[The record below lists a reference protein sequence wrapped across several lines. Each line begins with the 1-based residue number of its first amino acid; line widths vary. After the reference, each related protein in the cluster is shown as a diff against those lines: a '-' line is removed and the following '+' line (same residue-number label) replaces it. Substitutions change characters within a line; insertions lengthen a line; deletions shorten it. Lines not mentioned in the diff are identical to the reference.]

1 MRTKIGT
8 RLLSL
13 FLTAICVIGL
23 IPTSAFAASSENMPS
38 EITLKKSDYF
48 LDTDG
53 SKTYNSPS
61 FDKPLYLHI
70 INMNVGGKTKVGF
83 CAEHGKQLGNTL
95 IGKKWGN
102 PEPVTNSFI
111 KMMIGYYYC
120 MTDAKYMTDAYKAKF
135 GSQLWTDQ
143 NMIRYHNAWIQA
155 LCWRALGQGAAI
167 PSDAEGQRVAIAK
180 ELMYIANAKNGT
192 SYSDIYTD
200 KYGTTTFY
208 EKGCKVIDNPDCWPD
223 VDVTLYHYI
232 GGNATSPDGKKHYT
246 NDNTQAIMVATPRGE
261 PTIDDY
267 QIVVKKVDSSNPT
280 KGLPGAT
287 FSLTM
292 VGSDDPSF
300 PMTGVT
306 GQDGTYT
313 FKPLKAGT
321 YQVTETEAPE
331 GYQIDNPGPYTVT
344 LPMNGQKTVTVTA
357 TDTPIT
363 TSSGSIR
370 KVDKDI
376 PTMGLAG
383 ATIRITGI
391 DNNFKYE
398 GQTVAGGALTD
409 VPWDTMPVGSYI
421 AEEIG
426 APEGYILP
434 SPHEKKEFY
443 WDKKSDVTLVFE
455 NDSKVKVQLLKKD
468 ESNNPLPGCLFT
480 VIKNG
485 QTLFSAVTDAAG
497 TITVPNVTEGTYWFV
512 EKDAPEG
519 YVVNSEPVTAY
530 VSAADIQGNK
540 TVTVEAT
547 NHRKPGLEI
556 VKIDS
561 VTKEPVAN
569 CTFDIRSIDGTYHE
583 TLTTDG
589 AGRIFLENM
598 TPGSYEVKET
608 AVPKG
613 YNLNPEKQTV
623 ELTAGGTFTLTFE
636 NVPKTDFT
644 LFKHDSNNHPIA
656 GVTFEISKKGG
667 QSLGHFTTDGQGKL
681 TVPNLEPGIYVAV
694 ETDCPDDYI
703 LDKTPHEF
711 QVNAG
716 KTEVGI
722 DVVNLKK
729 PEITVKKVDSIVGG
743 GVEGA
748 KFEIFYAGTGGTGS
762 PAGTY
767 ESLGTKY
774 TDANGII
781 HLDHLKEGWYRF
793 TEVEAPEGYQLDE
806 PSTQEIYLK
815 GDDNAELTFKDT
827 PLSAIIVMKKDG
839 VNGKALPGATFQLR
853 YLDGTSGTGGTV
865 IGEKVTD
872 QNGVCSWT
880 GLKAGTYIVE
890 EVKPA
895 PGYNIVEGP
904 KTVYISGKAQDVI
917 TVSFDNSPDGT
928 LLIKKVDAK
937 NPTKVLAGAKFR
949 VQYTNGTLLGND
961 NGIFT
966 TDENGQITIAGLEP
980 EKTIIVTEVEAPAG
994 YIIDGQAQT
1003 IDIKSGKVVSITFK
1017 NAPKGELVIEKTDAA
1032 TGKLLPGAEF
1042 IIRKSDGTEV
1052 GADGNIH
1059 NNLTIESGT
1068 LSSDSHFVTG
1078 GDGRI
1083 IIKGLTPGNY
1093 TITEVKAPDGYLIGK
1108 NASRTIQIT
1117 AGDTQTITFANPST
1131 CSLLIKKVCSI
1142 NTDKMLEGAVFDVR
1156 YADGSVVGDSNGVY
1170 ETGADGTILITG
1182 LEANKAIIVTE
1193 TKAPNGF
1200 AIDTKP
1206 QTVTTIAGKVV
1217 QLTFANAPYGK
1228 LVIEKRDAETNNLL
1242 PGAEFRV
1249 TTAAGCE
1256 VGQNGVIGDTTLTS
1270 NGIFRT
1276 DADGKITISNLRPGN
1291 YIITE
1296 IKAPDGY
1303 LIDDPTRNVT
1313 VTAGDTQ
1320 TIVFKNHSTCS
1331 LLIKK
1336 VCTENPDKMLE
1347 GAVFDV
1353 RYADGTVVGDS
1364 NGVFTTGAD
1373 GTILITGL
1381 EANKAIVVTET
1392 KAPDGFAIDT
1402 TPQTITT
1409 QAGKVVQ
1416 LTFANAPYGK
1426 IIIEKRDSKTNEL
1439 LPGAEFRVTTA
1450 AGCEVGQ
1457 NGVIGDTNLTSN
1469 GIFTT
1474 GADGKITITNVRP
1487 GSYVITEIKAP
1498 DGYLIDD
1505 PTRTITVTSGDT
1517 QTIVF
1522 KDTKPGG
1529 LIIEKRDSV
1538 TKEPLAGATFKVTT
1552 SDGRFVAQDGGATS
1566 TNGLYTTDANGQI
1579 HIVDLDPDTYVVT
1592 EVTAPDG
1599 YLMDAPS
1606 QTVKIE
1612 KNDTQT
1618 LTFYDTP
1625 LGGLTI
1631 VKVDSESGKR
1641 LEGAK
1646 IEVAKL
1652 NGEIVGTYVTD
1663 KLGVIQL
1670 PDLDDGWYQLTEIKA
1685 PKGYLLD
1692 STPQKVEVKK
1702 GETKTFEFENTASAS
1717 MLIHKI
1723 DSVTKKGIQG
1733 VKFVVYDSSMT
1744 PIGEYESD
1752 DQGYVHLNKT
1762 LEDGKY
1768 YVREIVA
1775 AEGYILDNKVKSFT
1789 VLAGDT
1795 AMIEWENT
1803 SELGQIQVIKTSEGY
1818 SSVNGLPAGTPL
1830 SGAIFAVYDKQN
1842 NVVDKFQTNE
1852 NGIGSSKKLPLGI
1865 YTVKEVQAPAN
1876 YGLNPTVFTAD
1887 IEFAGQVVK
1896 LNVTDP
1902 VITAGVSI
1910 KKTGYAQTMNNNVM
1924 RWTVS
1929 GVRNDSTTS
1938 LQSFYW
1944 RDTLPTDAVRLTRLV
1959 TGTYSTTQTYKVTFT
1974 TNLNSQWRT
1983 AYDNLSTAKNY
1994 TLDMS
1999 SAALGLASNEYVT
2012 QFMLSFGIVPAG
2024 FHQLTNATVDAQT
2037 LYALTNGYKFTN
2049 KADVGGLLGG
2059 NWVQSIARWTTSVYS
2074 HYVPAKPAAPKSP
2087 KLPRTG
2093 Y

>member
-23 IPTSAFAASSENMPS
+23 IPTSAFAASSESMPS

-70 INMNVGGKTKVGF
+70 INMNVGGETKVGF

-120 MTDAKYMTDAYKAKF
+120 MTDAKYQTDAYKEKWGGA
-135 GSQLWTDQ
+135 LWTDQ

-167 PSDAEGQRVAIAK
+167 PSDAEGQKVAIAK

-208 EKGCKVIDNPDCWPD
+208 QKGEKVLDNTDCWPD

-246 NDNTQAIMVATPRGE
+246 NDNTQAIMVATPKE
-261 PTIDDY
+261 PTSEKY

-280 KGLPGAT
+280 KGLAGAE
-287 FSLTM
+287 FSLEM
-292 VGSDDPSF
+292 VGSDDPKF

-306 GQDGTYT
+306 GQNGTLT
-313 FKPLKAGT
+313 FTNLKAGT
-321 YQVTETEAPE
+321 YQVTETKAPE
-331 GYQIDNPGPYTVT
+331 DYQIDNPGPYTVT
-344 LPMNGQKTVTVTA
+344 LPTNGQKTVTVTA

-363 TSSGSIR
+363 IASGSIR

-409 VPWDTMPVGSYI
+409 VPWDTMPVGSYV

-443 WDKKSDVTLVFE
+443 WDKKNEVKLVFE

-716 KTEVGI
+716 VTNVGI

-853 YLDGTSGTGGTV
+853 YLGGTSGTGGTV

-937 NPTKVLAGAKFR
+937 HPTKVLAGAKFR

-980 EKTIIVTEVEAPAG
+980 EKTIIVTEIEAPAG

-1059 NNLTIESGT
+1059 NDLTIESGT

-1083 IIKGLTPGNY
+1083 IIKGLTPGHY

-1117 AGDTQTITFANPST
+1117 AGDTQTITFANP
-1131 CSLLIKKVCSI
+1131 
-1142 NTDKMLEGAVFDVR
+1142 
-1156 YADGSVVGDSNGVY
+1156 
-1170 ETGADGTILITG
+1170 
-1182 LEANKAIIVTE
+1182 
-1193 TKAPNGF
+1193 
-1200 AIDTKP
+1200 
-1206 QTVTTIAGKVV
+1206 
-1217 QLTFANAPYGK
+1217 
-1228 LVIEKRDAETNNLL
+1228 
-1242 PGAEFRV
+1242 
-1249 TTAAGCE
+1249 
-1256 VGQNGVIGDTTLTS
+1256 
-1270 NGIFRT
+1270 
-1276 DADGKITISNLRPGN
+1276 
-1291 YIITE
+1291 
-1296 IKAPDGY
+1296 
-1303 LIDDPTRNVT
+1303 
-1313 VTAGDTQ
+1313 
-1320 TIVFKNHSTCS
+1320 STCS

-1487 GSYVITEIKAP
+1487 GNYIITEIKAP

-1646 IEVAKL
+1646 IEVAKM

-1723 DSVTKKGIQG
+1723 DSVTRKGIQG

-2059 NWVQSIARWTTSVYS
+2059 NWVQSIARWTTSIYS

>member
-23 IPTSAFAASSENMPS
+23 IPTSAFAAPSGSMPS
-38 EITLKKSDYF
+38 EITLQKSDYF

-61 FDKPLYLHI
+61 FGEPLYLHI
-70 INMNVGGKTKVGF
+70 INMNVGGETKIGF

-95 IGKKWGN
+95 IGKKWAN

-120 MTDAKYMTDAYKAKF
+120 MTDAKYQTDAYKEKW
-135 GSQLWTDQ
+135 GGELWTDQ
-143 NMIRYHNAWIQA
+143 NLIRYHNAWIQA

-167 PSDAEGQRVAIAK
+167 PSDAEGQKVAIAK

-208 EKGCKVIDNPDCWPD
+208 QKGEKVLDNTDCWPD

-246 NDNTQAIMVATPRGE
+246 NDNTQAIMVATPKP
-261 PTIDDY
+261 PTAEDY

-280 KGLPGAT
+280 KGLAGAA
-287 FSLTM
+287 FSLEM
-292 VGSDDPSF
+292 VGSDDPMF

-313 FKPLKAGT
+313 FKKLKAGT
-321 YQVTETEAPE
+321 YQVTETKAPD

-344 LPMNGQKTVTVTA
+344 LPTNGQKTVTVTA
-357 TDTPIT
+357 LDTPIT
-363 TSSGSIR
+363 LASGSIR
-370 KVDKDI
+370 KVDKDR

-391 DNNFKYE
+391 DNNFTYE
-398 GQTVAGGALTD
+398 GQTVEGGALTD
-409 VPWDTMPVGSYI
+409 VPWDTMPVGSYV

-443 WDKKSDVTLVFE
+443 WDKKNEVKLVFE

-561 VTKEPVAN
+561 VTKKPVAN

-716 KTEVGI
+716 VTNVGI

-793 TEVEAPEGYQLDE
+793 TEVEAPAGYQLDE

-853 YLDGTSGTGGTV
+853 YLGGTSGTGGTV

-880 GLKAGTYIVE
+880 SLKAGTYIVE

-980 EKTIIVTEVEAPAG
+980 KKTIIVTEIEAPAG

-1059 NNLTIESGT
+1059 NDLTIESGT

-1117 AGDTQTITFANPST
+1117 AGDTQTITFANP
-1131 CSLLIKKVCSI
+1131 
-1142 NTDKMLEGAVFDVR
+1142 
-1156 YADGSVVGDSNGVY
+1156 
-1170 ETGADGTILITG
+1170 
-1182 LEANKAIIVTE
+1182 
-1193 TKAPNGF
+1193 
-1200 AIDTKP
+1200 
-1206 QTVTTIAGKVV
+1206 
-1217 QLTFANAPYGK
+1217 
-1228 LVIEKRDAETNNLL
+1228 
-1242 PGAEFRV
+1242 
-1249 TTAAGCE
+1249 
-1256 VGQNGVIGDTTLTS
+1256 
-1270 NGIFRT
+1270 
-1276 DADGKITISNLRPGN
+1276 
-1291 YIITE
+1291 
-1296 IKAPDGY
+1296 
-1303 LIDDPTRNVT
+1303 
-1313 VTAGDTQ
+1313 
-1320 TIVFKNHSTCS
+1320 STCS

-1474 GADGKITITNVRP
+1474 GADGKTTITNVRP
-1487 GSYVITEIKAP
+1487 GSYIITEIKAP

-1646 IEVAKL
+1646 IEVAKM

-1723 DSVTKKGIQG
+1723 DSVTRKGIQG

-1789 VLAGDT
+1789 VMAGDT

>member
-23 IPTSAFAASSENMPS
+23 IPTSAFAASSESMPS

-70 INMNVGGKTKVGF
+70 INMNVGGETKVGF

-120 MTDAKYMTDAYKAKF
+120 MTDAKYQTDAYKEKWGGA
-135 GSQLWTDQ
+135 LWTDQ

-167 PSDAEGQRVAIAK
+167 PSDAEGQKVAIAK

-208 EKGCKVIDNPDCWPD
+208 QKGEKVLDNTDCWPD

-246 NDNTQAIMVATPRGE
+246 NDNTQAIMVATPKE
-261 PTIDDY
+261 PTSEKY

-280 KGLPGAT
+280 KGLAGAE
-287 FSLTM
+287 FSLEM
-292 VGSDDPSF
+292 VGSDDPKF

-306 GQDGTYT
+306 GQNGTLT
-313 FKPLKAGT
+313 FTNLKAGT
-321 YQVTETEAPE
+321 YQVTETKAPE
-331 GYQIDNPGPYTVT
+331 DYQIDNPGPYTVT
-344 LPMNGQKTVTVTA
+344 LPTNGQKTVTVTA

-363 TSSGSIR
+363 IASGSIR
-370 KVDKDI
+370 KVDKDR

-409 VPWDTMPVGSYI
+409 VPWDTMPVGSYV

-443 WDKKSDVTLVFE
+443 WDKKNEVKLVFE

-583 TLTTDG
+583 ILTTDG

-716 KTEVGI
+716 VTNVGI

-793 TEVEAPEGYQLDE
+793 TEVEAPAGYQLDE

-853 YLDGTSGTGGTV
+853 YLGGTSGTGGTV

-937 NPTKVLAGAKFR
+937 HPTKVLAGAKFR

-980 EKTIIVTEVEAPAG
+980 EKTIIVTEIEAPAG

-1059 NNLTIESGT
+1059 NDLTIESGT

-1117 AGDTQTITFANPST
+1117 AGDTQTITFANP
-1131 CSLLIKKVCSI
+1131 
-1142 NTDKMLEGAVFDVR
+1142 
-1156 YADGSVVGDSNGVY
+1156 
-1170 ETGADGTILITG
+1170 
-1182 LEANKAIIVTE
+1182 
-1193 TKAPNGF
+1193 
-1200 AIDTKP
+1200 
-1206 QTVTTIAGKVV
+1206 
-1217 QLTFANAPYGK
+1217 
-1228 LVIEKRDAETNNLL
+1228 
-1242 PGAEFRV
+1242 
-1249 TTAAGCE
+1249 
-1256 VGQNGVIGDTTLTS
+1256 
-1270 NGIFRT
+1270 
-1276 DADGKITISNLRPGN
+1276 
-1291 YIITE
+1291 
-1296 IKAPDGY
+1296 
-1303 LIDDPTRNVT
+1303 
-1313 VTAGDTQ
+1313 
-1320 TIVFKNHSTCS
+1320 STCS

-1457 NGVIGDTNLTSN
+1457 NGVIGDTKLTSN

-1487 GSYVITEIKAP
+1487 GSYIITEIKAP

-1538 TKEPLAGATFKVTT
+1538 TKVPLAGATFKVTT

-1723 DSVTKKGIQG
+1723 DSVTRKGIQG

-1865 YTVKEVQAPAN
+1865 YAVKEVQAPAN

>member
-1 MRTKIGT
+1 MRQKIGT

-23 IPTSAFAASSENMPS
+23 IPTSAFAAPSGSMPS
-38 EITLKKSDYF
+38 EITLQKSDYF

-61 FDKPLYLHI
+61 FGEPLYLHI
-70 INMNVGGKTKVGF
+70 INMNVGGKTKIGF

-120 MTDAKYMTDAYKAKF
+120 MTDAKYQTDAYKEKW
-135 GSQLWTDQ
+135 GGELWTDQ
-143 NMIRYHNAWIQA
+143 NLIRYHNAWIQA

-167 PSDAEGQRVAIAK
+167 PSDAEGQKVAIAK

-208 EKGCKVIDNPDCWPD
+208 QKGEKVLDNTDCWPD

-246 NDNTQAIMVATPRGE
+246 NDNTQAIMVATPSI
-261 PTIDDY
+261 PTAESY

-280 KGLPGAT
+280 KGLSGAT

-292 VGSDDPSF
+292 VGSTKTL
-300 PMTGVT
+300 TGVT

-313 FKPLKAGT
+313 FKNLKAGT
-321 YQVTETEAPE
+321 YQVTETKAPD

-344 LPMNGQKTVTVTA
+344 LPTNGQKTVTVTA
-357 TDTPIT
+357 LDTPIT
-363 TSSGSIR
+363 LASGSIR
-370 KVDKDI
+370 KVDKDR

-391 DNNFKYE
+391 DNNFIYE
-398 GQTVAGGALTD
+398 GQTVEGGALTD
-409 VPWDTMPVGSYI
+409 VPWDTMPVGSYV

-443 WDKKSDVTLVFE
+443 WDKKNEVKLVFE

-583 TLTTDG
+583 ALTTDG

-716 KTEVGI
+716 VTNVGI

-793 TEVEAPEGYQLDE
+793 TEVEAPAGYQLDE

-853 YLDGTSGTGGTV
+853 YLGGTSGTGGTA

-980 EKTIIVTEVEAPAG
+980 KKTIIVTEIEAPAG

-1059 NNLTIESGT
+1059 NDLTIESGT

-1117 AGDTQTITFANPST
+1117 AGDTQTITFANP
-1131 CSLLIKKVCSI
+1131 
-1142 NTDKMLEGAVFDVR
+1142 
-1156 YADGSVVGDSNGVY
+1156 
-1170 ETGADGTILITG
+1170 
-1182 LEANKAIIVTE
+1182 
-1193 TKAPNGF
+1193 
-1200 AIDTKP
+1200 
-1206 QTVTTIAGKVV
+1206 
-1217 QLTFANAPYGK
+1217 
-1228 LVIEKRDAETNNLL
+1228 
-1242 PGAEFRV
+1242 
-1249 TTAAGCE
+1249 
-1256 VGQNGVIGDTTLTS
+1256 
-1270 NGIFRT
+1270 
-1276 DADGKITISNLRPGN
+1276 
-1291 YIITE
+1291 
-1296 IKAPDGY
+1296 
-1303 LIDDPTRNVT
+1303 
-1313 VTAGDTQ
+1313 
-1320 TIVFKNHSTCS
+1320 STCS

-1487 GSYVITEIKAP
+1487 GNYIITEIKAP

-1646 IEVAKL
+1646 IEVAKM

-1723 DSVTKKGIQG
+1723 DSVTRKGIQG

>member
-23 IPTSAFAASSENMPS
+23 IPTSAFAAPSGSMPS
-38 EITLKKSDYF
+38 EITLQKSDYF
-48 LDTDG
+48 LDTAG

-61 FDKPLYLHI
+61 FGEPLYLHI

-120 MTDAKYMTDAYKAKF
+120 MTDAKYQTDAYKEKW
-135 GSQLWTDQ
+135 GGELWTDQ
-143 NMIRYHNAWIQA
+143 NLIRYHNAWIQA

-167 PSDAEGQRVAIAK
+167 PSDAEGQKVAIAK

-208 EKGCKVIDNPDCWPD
+208 QKGEKVLDNTDCWPD

-246 NDNTQAIMVATPRGE
+246 NENTQAIMVATPKE
-261 PTIDDY
+261 PTSEEY

-280 KGLPGAT
+280 KGLAGAE
-287 FSLTM
+287 FSLEM
-292 VGSDDPSF
+292 VGSDDPKF

-306 GQDGTYT
+306 GQNGTYT
-313 FKPLKAGT
+313 FRGLKAGT
-321 YQVTETEAPE
+321 YQVTETKAPE
-331 GYQIDNPGPYTVT
+331 DYQIDNPGPYTVT
-344 LPMNGQKTVTVTA
+344 LPTNGQKTVTVTA
-357 TDTPIT
+357 LDTPIT
-363 TSSGSIR
+363 LASGSIR
-370 KVDKDI
+370 KVDKDR

-391 DNNFKYE
+391 DNNFTYE
-398 GQTVAGGALTD
+398 GQTVEGGALTD
-409 VPWDTMPVGSYI
+409 VPWDTMPVGSYV

-443 WDKKSDVTLVFE
+443 WDKKNEVKLVFE

-716 KTEVGI
+716 VTNVGI

-793 TEVEAPEGYQLDE
+793 TEVEAPAGYQLDE

-853 YLDGTSGTGGTV
+853 YLGGTSGTGGTV

-880 GLKAGTYIVE
+880 SLKAGTYIVE

-937 NPTKVLAGAKFR
+937 HPTKVLAGAKFR

-980 EKTIIVTEVEAPAG
+980 EKTIIVTEIEAPAG

-1059 NNLTIESGT
+1059 NDLTIESGT

-1117 AGDTQTITFANPST
+1117 AGDTQTITFANP
-1131 CSLLIKKVCSI
+1131 
-1142 NTDKMLEGAVFDVR
+1142 
-1156 YADGSVVGDSNGVY
+1156 
-1170 ETGADGTILITG
+1170 
-1182 LEANKAIIVTE
+1182 
-1193 TKAPNGF
+1193 
-1200 AIDTKP
+1200 
-1206 QTVTTIAGKVV
+1206 
-1217 QLTFANAPYGK
+1217 
-1228 LVIEKRDAETNNLL
+1228 
-1242 PGAEFRV
+1242 
-1249 TTAAGCE
+1249 
-1256 VGQNGVIGDTTLTS
+1256 
-1270 NGIFRT
+1270 
-1276 DADGKITISNLRPGN
+1276 
-1291 YIITE
+1291 
-1296 IKAPDGY
+1296 
-1303 LIDDPTRNVT
+1303 
-1313 VTAGDTQ
+1313 
-1320 TIVFKNHSTCS
+1320 STCS

-1487 GSYVITEIKAP
+1487 GNYVITEIKAP

-1752 DQGYVHLNKT
+1752 NQGYVHLNKT

-1910 KKTGYAQTMNNNVM
+1910 KKTGYAQTMNNNIM

>member
-23 IPTSAFAASSENMPS
+23 IPTSAFAAPSGSMPS
-38 EITLKKSDYF
+38 EITLQKSDYF

-61 FDKPLYLHI
+61 FGEPLYLHI
-70 INMNVGGKTKVGF
+70 INMNVGGETKIGF

-120 MTDAKYMTDAYKAKF
+120 MTDAKYQTDAYKEKW
-135 GSQLWTDQ
+135 GGELWTDQ
-143 NMIRYHNAWIQA
+143 NLIRYHNAWIQA

-167 PSDAEGQRVAIAK
+167 PSDAEGQKVAIAK

-208 EKGCKVIDNPDCWPD
+208 QKGEKVLDNTDCWPD
-223 VDVTLYHYI
+223 VDVTLYRYI

-246 NDNTQAIMVATPRGE
+246 NDNTQAVMVATPKKSDI
-261 PTIDDY
+261 PSDKY

-280 KGLPGAT
+280 KGLAGAT
-287 FSLTM
+287 FSLEM
-292 VGSDDPSF
+292 VGSDDPKF

-313 FKPLKAGT
+313 FKNLKAGT

-331 GYQIDNPGPYTVT
+331 GYQIDNPGPYAVT
-344 LPMNGQKTVTVTA
+344 LPTNGQKTVTVTA
-357 TDTPIT
+357 LDTPIT
-363 TSSGSIR
+363 LASGSIR
-370 KVDKDI
+370 KVDKDR

-391 DNNFKYE
+391 DNNFTYE
-398 GQTVAGGALTD
+398 GQTVEGGALTD
-409 VPWDTMPVGSYI
+409 VPWDTMPVGSYV

-443 WDKKSDVTLVFE
+443 WDKKNEVKLVFE

-561 VTKEPVAN
+561 MTKEPVAN

-743 GVEGA
+743 SVEGA

-853 YLDGTSGTGGTV
+853 YLGGTSGTGGTV

-1256 VGQNGVIGDTTLTS
+1256 VGQNGVIGDT
-1270 NGIFRT
+1270 
-1276 DADGKITISNLRPGN
+1276 
-1291 YIITE
+1291 
-1296 IKAPDGY
+1296 
-1303 LIDDPTRNVT
+1303 
-1313 VTAGDTQ
+1313 
-1320 TIVFKNHSTCS
+1320 
-1331 LLIKK
+1331 
-1336 VCTENPDKMLE
+1336 
-1347 GAVFDV
+1347 
-1353 RYADGTVVGDS
+1353 
-1364 NGVFTTGAD
+1364 
-1373 GTILITGL
+1373 
-1381 EANKAIVVTET
+1381 
-1392 KAPDGFAIDT
+1392 
-1402 TPQTITT
+1402 
-1409 QAGKVVQ
+1409 
-1416 LTFANAPYGK
+1416 
-1426 IIIEKRDSKTNEL
+1426 
-1439 LPGAEFRVTTA
+1439 
-1450 AGCEVGQ
+1450 
-1457 NGVIGDTNLTSN
+1457 NLTSN
-1469 GIFTT
+1469 GIFIT

-1910 KKTGYAQTMNNNVM
+1910 KKTGYAQTMNNNIM

-2059 NWVQSIARWTTSVYS
+2059 NWVQSIARWTTSIYS

>member
-23 IPTSAFAASSENMPS
+23 IPTSAFAAPSGSMPS
-38 EITLKKSDYF
+38 EITLQKSDYF

-61 FDKPLYLHI
+61 FGEPLYLHI
-70 INMNVGGKTKVGF
+70 INMNVGGETKIGF

-120 MTDAKYMTDAYKAKF
+120 MTDAKYQTDAYKEKW
-135 GSQLWTDQ
+135 GGELWTDQ
-143 NMIRYHNAWIQA
+143 NLIRYHNAWIQA

-167 PSDAEGQRVAIAK
+167 PSDAEGQKVAIAK

-208 EKGCKVIDNPDCWPD
+208 QKGEKVLDNTDCWPD
-223 VDVTLYHYI
+223 VDVTLYRYI

-246 NDNTQAIMVATPRGE
+246 NDNTQAVMVATPKKSDI
-261 PTIDDY
+261 PSDKY

-280 KGLPGAT
+280 KGLAGAT
-287 FSLTM
+287 FSLEM
-292 VGSDDPSF
+292 VGSDDPKF

-313 FKPLKAGT
+313 FKNLKAGT

-331 GYQIDNPGPYTVT
+331 GYQIDNPGPYAVT
-344 LPMNGQKTVTVTA
+344 LPTNGQKTVTVTA
-357 TDTPIT
+357 LDTPIT
-363 TSSGSIR
+363 LASGSIR
-370 KVDKDI
+370 KVDKDR

-391 DNNFKYE
+391 DNNFTYE
-398 GQTVAGGALTD
+398 GQTVEGGALTD
-409 VPWDTMPVGSYI
+409 VPWDTMPVGSYV

-443 WDKKSDVTLVFE
+443 WDKKNEVKLVFE

-561 VTKEPVAN
+561 VTKKPVAN

-716 KTEVGI
+716 VTNVGI

-793 TEVEAPEGYQLDE
+793 TEVEAPAGYQLDE

-853 YLDGTSGTGGTV
+853 YLGGTSGTGGTV

-880 GLKAGTYIVE
+880 SLKAGTYIVE

-937 NPTKVLAGAKFR
+937 HPTKVLAGAKFR

-980 EKTIIVTEVEAPAG
+980 EKTIIVTEIEAPAG

-1059 NNLTIESGT
+1059 NDLTIESGT

-1117 AGDTQTITFANPST
+1117 AGDTQTITFANP
-1131 CSLLIKKVCSI
+1131 
-1142 NTDKMLEGAVFDVR
+1142 
-1156 YADGSVVGDSNGVY
+1156 
-1170 ETGADGTILITG
+1170 
-1182 LEANKAIIVTE
+1182 
-1193 TKAPNGF
+1193 
-1200 AIDTKP
+1200 
-1206 QTVTTIAGKVV
+1206 
-1217 QLTFANAPYGK
+1217 
-1228 LVIEKRDAETNNLL
+1228 
-1242 PGAEFRV
+1242 
-1249 TTAAGCE
+1249 
-1256 VGQNGVIGDTTLTS
+1256 
-1270 NGIFRT
+1270 
-1276 DADGKITISNLRPGN
+1276 
-1291 YIITE
+1291 
-1296 IKAPDGY
+1296 
-1303 LIDDPTRNVT
+1303 
-1313 VTAGDTQ
+1313 
-1320 TIVFKNHSTCS
+1320 STCS

-1487 GSYVITEIKAP
+1487 GNYVITEIKAP

-1646 IEVAKL
+1646 IEVAKM

-1723 DSVTKKGIQG
+1723 DSVTRKGIQG

>member
-1 MRTKIGT
+1 MRQKIGT

-23 IPTSAFAASSENMPS
+23 IPTSAFAAPSGSMPS
-38 EITLKKSDYF
+38 EITLQKSDYF

-61 FDKPLYLHI
+61 FGEPLYLHI
-70 INMNVGGKTKVGF
+70 INMNVGGKTKIGF

-120 MTDAKYMTDAYKAKF
+120 MTDAKYQTDAYKEKW
-135 GSQLWTDQ
+135 GGELWTDQ
-143 NMIRYHNAWIQA
+143 NLIRYHNAWIQA

-167 PSDAEGQRVAIAK
+167 PSDAEGQKVAIAK

-208 EKGCKVIDNPDCWPD
+208 QKGEKVLDNTDCWPD

-246 NDNTQAIMVATPRGE
+246 NDNTQAIMVATPSI
-261 PTIDDY
+261 PTAESY

-280 KGLPGAT
+280 KGLSGAT

-292 VGSDDPSF
+292 VGSTKTL
-300 PMTGVT
+300 TGVT

-313 FKPLKAGT
+313 FKNLKAGT
-321 YQVTETEAPE
+321 YQVTETKAPD

-344 LPMNGQKTVTVTA
+344 LPTNGQKTVTVTA
-357 TDTPIT
+357 LDTPIT
-363 TSSGSIR
+363 LASGSIR
-370 KVDKDI
+370 KVDKDR

-391 DNNFKYE
+391 DNNFTYE
-398 GQTVAGGALTD
+398 GQTVEGGALTD
-409 VPWDTMPVGSYI
+409 VPWDTMPVGSYV

-443 WDKKSDVTLVFE
+443 WDKKNEVKLVFE

-512 EKDAPEG
+512 EKDAPGG

-583 TLTTDG
+583 ALTTDG

-716 KTEVGI
+716 VTNVGI

-793 TEVEAPEGYQLDE
+793 TEVEAPAGYQLDE

-853 YLDGTSGTGGTV
+853 YLGGTSGTGGTV

-880 GLKAGTYIVE
+880 SLKAGTYIVE

-937 NPTKVLAGAKFR
+937 HPTKVLAGAKFR

-980 EKTIIVTEVEAPAG
+980 EKTIIVTEIEAPAG

-1059 NNLTIESGT
+1059 NDLTIESGT

-1117 AGDTQTITFANPST
+1117 AGDTQTITFANP
-1131 CSLLIKKVCSI
+1131 
-1142 NTDKMLEGAVFDVR
+1142 
-1156 YADGSVVGDSNGVY
+1156 
-1170 ETGADGTILITG
+1170 
-1182 LEANKAIIVTE
+1182 
-1193 TKAPNGF
+1193 
-1200 AIDTKP
+1200 
-1206 QTVTTIAGKVV
+1206 
-1217 QLTFANAPYGK
+1217 
-1228 LVIEKRDAETNNLL
+1228 
-1242 PGAEFRV
+1242 
-1249 TTAAGCE
+1249 
-1256 VGQNGVIGDTTLTS
+1256 
-1270 NGIFRT
+1270 
-1276 DADGKITISNLRPGN
+1276 
-1291 YIITE
+1291 
-1296 IKAPDGY
+1296 
-1303 LIDDPTRNVT
+1303 
-1313 VTAGDTQ
+1313 
-1320 TIVFKNHSTCS
+1320 STCS

-1487 GSYVITEIKAP
+1487 GNYVITEIKAP

-1646 IEVAKL
+1646 IEVAKM

-1723 DSVTKKGIQG
+1723 DSVTRKGIQG

>member
-23 IPTSAFAASSENMPS
+23 IPTSAFAAPSGSMPS
-38 EITLKKSDYF
+38 EITLQKSDYF

-61 FDKPLYLHI
+61 FGEPLYLHI
-70 INMNVGGKTKVGF
+70 INMNVGGKTQVGF

-120 MTDAKYMTDAYKAKF
+120 MTDAKYQTDAYKEKW
-135 GSQLWTDQ
+135 GGELWTDQ
-143 NMIRYHNAWIQA
+143 NLIRYHNAWIQA

-167 PSDAEGQRVAIAK
+167 PSDAEGQKVAIAK

-208 EKGCKVIDNPDCWPD
+208 QKGEKVLDNTDCWPD
-223 VDVTLYHYI
+223 VDVTLYRYI

-246 NDNTQAIMVATPRGE
+246 NDNTQAVMVATPKKE
-261 PTIDDY
+261 PTGDTYRI
-267 QIVVKKVDSSNPT
+267 IVKKVDSSNPT
-280 KGLPGAT
+280 KGLAGAT
-287 FSLTM
+287 FSLEM
-292 VGSDDPSF
+292 VGSDGPSF
-300 PMTGVT
+300 PKTGVT
-306 GQDGTYT
+306 GQDGTYI
-313 FKPLKAGT
+313 FDRLEAGT
-321 YQVTETEAPE
+321 YKVTETEAPE
-331 GYQIDNPGPYTVT
+331 GYQIDNPGPYAVT
-344 LPMNGQKTVTVTA
+344 LPTNGQNTVTVTA
-357 TDTPIT
+357 LDTPIT
-363 TSSGSIR
+363 LASGSIR
-370 KVDKDI
+370 KVDKDR

-391 DNNFKYE
+391 DNNFTYE
-398 GQTVAGGALTD
+398 GQTVEGGALTD
-409 VPWDTMPVGSYI
+409 VPWDTMPVGSYV

-443 WDKKSDVTLVFE
+443 WDKKNEVKLVFE

-716 KTEVGI
+716 VTNVGI

-793 TEVEAPEGYQLDE
+793 TEVEAPAGYQLDE

-853 YLDGTSGTGGTV
+853 YLGGTSGTGGTV

-937 NPTKVLAGAKFR
+937 HPTKVLAGAKFR

-980 EKTIIVTEVEAPAG
+980 EKTIIVTEIEAPAG

-1059 NNLTIESGT
+1059 NDLTIESGT

-1117 AGDTQTITFANPST
+1117 AGDTQTITFANP
-1131 CSLLIKKVCSI
+1131 
-1142 NTDKMLEGAVFDVR
+1142 
-1156 YADGSVVGDSNGVY
+1156 
-1170 ETGADGTILITG
+1170 
-1182 LEANKAIIVTE
+1182 
-1193 TKAPNGF
+1193 
-1200 AIDTKP
+1200 
-1206 QTVTTIAGKVV
+1206 
-1217 QLTFANAPYGK
+1217 
-1228 LVIEKRDAETNNLL
+1228 
-1242 PGAEFRV
+1242 
-1249 TTAAGCE
+1249 
-1256 VGQNGVIGDTTLTS
+1256 
-1270 NGIFRT
+1270 
-1276 DADGKITISNLRPGN
+1276 
-1291 YIITE
+1291 
-1296 IKAPDGY
+1296 
-1303 LIDDPTRNVT
+1303 
-1313 VTAGDTQ
+1313 
-1320 TIVFKNHSTCS
+1320 STCS

-1487 GSYVITEIKAP
+1487 GNYVITEIKAP

-1646 IEVAKL
+1646 IEVAKM

-1723 DSVTKKGIQG
+1723 DSVTRKGIQG

-2059 NWVQSIARWTTSVYS
+2059 NWVQSIARWTTSIYS

-2087 KLPRTG
+2087 TLPRTG

>member
-23 IPTSAFAASSENMPS
+23 IPTSAFAAPSGSMPS
-38 EITLKKSDYF
+38 EITLQKSDYF

-61 FDKPLYLHI
+61 FGEPLYLHI
-70 INMNVGGKTKVGF
+70 INMNVGGETKIGF

-120 MTDAKYMTDAYKAKF
+120 MTDTKYQTDAYKEKW
-135 GSQLWTDQ
+135 GGELWTDP
-143 NMIRYHNAWIQA
+143 NLIRYHNAWIQA

-167 PSDAEGQRVAIAK
+167 PSDAEGQKVAIAK

-208 EKGCKVIDNPDCWPD
+208 QKGEKVLDNTDCWPD

-246 NDNTQAIMVATPRGE
+246 NENTQAIMVATPKE
-261 PTIDDY
+261 PTSEEY

-280 KGLPGAT
+280 KGLAGAE
-287 FSLTM
+287 FSLEM
-292 VGSDDPSF
+292 VGSDDPKF

-306 GQDGTYT
+306 RQNGTYT
-313 FKPLKAGT
+313 FRGLKAGT
-321 YQVTETEAPE
+321 YQVTETTAPD

-344 LPMNGQKTVTVTA
+344 LPTNGQKTVTVTA
-357 TDTPIT
+357 LDTPIT
-363 TSSGSIR
+363 LASGSIR
-370 KVDKDI
+370 KVDKDR

-391 DNNFKYE
+391 DNNFTYE
-398 GQTVAGGALTD
+398 GQTVEGGALTD
-409 VPWDTMPVGSYI
+409 VPWDTMPVGSYV

-443 WDKKSDVTLVFE
+443 WDKKNEVKLVFE

-561 VTKEPVAN
+561 VTKKPVAN

-716 KTEVGI
+716 VTNVGI

-793 TEVEAPEGYQLDE
+793 TEVEAPAGYQLDE

-853 YLDGTSGTGGTV
+853 YLGGTSGTGGTV

-880 GLKAGTYIVE
+880 SLKAGTYIVE

-937 NPTKVLAGAKFR
+937 HPTKVLAGAKFR

-980 EKTIIVTEVEAPAG
+980 EKTIIVTEIEAPAG

-1059 NNLTIESGT
+1059 NDLTIESGT

-1117 AGDTQTITFANPST
+1117 AGDTQTITFANP
-1131 CSLLIKKVCSI
+1131 
-1142 NTDKMLEGAVFDVR
+1142 
-1156 YADGSVVGDSNGVY
+1156 
-1170 ETGADGTILITG
+1170 
-1182 LEANKAIIVTE
+1182 
-1193 TKAPNGF
+1193 
-1200 AIDTKP
+1200 
-1206 QTVTTIAGKVV
+1206 
-1217 QLTFANAPYGK
+1217 
-1228 LVIEKRDAETNNLL
+1228 
-1242 PGAEFRV
+1242 
-1249 TTAAGCE
+1249 
-1256 VGQNGVIGDTTLTS
+1256 
-1270 NGIFRT
+1270 
-1276 DADGKITISNLRPGN
+1276 
-1291 YIITE
+1291 
-1296 IKAPDGY
+1296 
-1303 LIDDPTRNVT
+1303 
-1313 VTAGDTQ
+1313 
-1320 TIVFKNHSTCS
+1320 STCS

-1487 GSYVITEIKAP
+1487 GNYVITEIKAP

-1646 IEVAKL
+1646 IEVAKM

-1723 DSVTKKGIQG
+1723 DSVTRKGIQG

>member
-1 MRTKIGT
+1 MRQKIGI

-23 IPTSAFAASSENMPS
+23 IPTSAFAAPSGSMPS
-38 EITLKKSDYF
+38 EITLQKSDYF

-61 FDKPLYLHI
+61 FGEPLYLHI

-120 MTDAKYMTDAYKAKF
+120 MTDAKYQTDAYKEKW
-135 GSQLWTDQ
+135 GGELWTDQ
-143 NMIRYHNAWIQA
+143 NLIRYHNAWIQA
-155 LCWRALGQGAAI
+155 LCWRALGQGTAI
-167 PSDAEGQRVAIAK
+167 PSDAEGQKVAIAK

-208 EKGCKVIDNPDCWPD
+208 QKGEKVLDNTDCWPD

-246 NDNTQAIMVATPRGE
+246 NDNTQAIMVATPSI
-261 PTIDDY
+261 PTAESY

-280 KGLPGAT
+280 KGLSGAT

-292 VGSDDPSF
+292 VGSTKTL
-300 PMTGVT
+300 TGVT

-313 FKPLKAGT
+313 FKNLKAGT

-331 GYQIDNPGPYTVT
+331 GYQIDNPGPYAVT
-344 LPMNGQKTVTVTA
+344 LPTNGQKTVTVTA
-357 TDTPIT
+357 LDTPIT
-363 TSSGSIR
+363 LASGSIR
-370 KVDKDI
+370 KVDKDR

-391 DNNFKYE
+391 DNNFTYE
-398 GQTVAGGALTD
+398 GQTVEGGALTD
-409 VPWDTMPVGSYI
+409 VPWDTMPVGSYV

-443 WDKKSDVTLVFE
+443 WDKKNEVKLVFE

-716 KTEVGI
+716 VTNVGI

-793 TEVEAPEGYQLDE
+793 TEVEAPAGYQLDE

-853 YLDGTSGTGGTV
+853 YLGGTSGTGGTV

-937 NPTKVLAGAKFR
+937 HPTKVLAGAKFR

-980 EKTIIVTEVEAPAG
+980 EKTIIVTEIEAPAG

-1032 TGKLLPGAEF
+1032 TGKLLSGAEF

-1059 NNLTIESGT
+1059 NDLTIESGT

-1117 AGDTQTITFANPST
+1117 AGDTQTITFANP
-1131 CSLLIKKVCSI
+1131 
-1142 NTDKMLEGAVFDVR
+1142 
-1156 YADGSVVGDSNGVY
+1156 
-1170 ETGADGTILITG
+1170 
-1182 LEANKAIIVTE
+1182 
-1193 TKAPNGF
+1193 
-1200 AIDTKP
+1200 
-1206 QTVTTIAGKVV
+1206 
-1217 QLTFANAPYGK
+1217 
-1228 LVIEKRDAETNNLL
+1228 
-1242 PGAEFRV
+1242 
-1249 TTAAGCE
+1249 
-1256 VGQNGVIGDTTLTS
+1256 
-1270 NGIFRT
+1270 
-1276 DADGKITISNLRPGN
+1276 
-1291 YIITE
+1291 
-1296 IKAPDGY
+1296 
-1303 LIDDPTRNVT
+1303 
-1313 VTAGDTQ
+1313 
-1320 TIVFKNHSTCS
+1320 STCS

-1487 GSYVITEIKAP
+1487 GNYIITEIKAP

-1552 SDGRFVAQDGGATS
+1552 SDGRFVAQDGGASS

-1646 IEVAKL
+1646 IEVAKM

-1723 DSVTKKGIQG
+1723 DSVTRKGIQG

-2059 NWVQSIARWTTSVYS
+2059 NWVQSIARWTTSIYS

>member
-23 IPTSAFAASSENMPS
+23 IPTSAFAAPSGSMPS
-38 EITLKKSDYF
+38 EITLQKSDYF
-48 LDTDG
+48 LDTAG

-61 FDKPLYLHI
+61 FGEPLYLHI

-120 MTDAKYMTDAYKAKF
+120 MTDAKYQTDAYKEKW
-135 GSQLWTDQ
+135 GGELWTDQ
-143 NMIRYHNAWIQA
+143 NLIRYHNAWIQA

-167 PSDAEGQRVAIAK
+167 PSDAEGQKVAIAK

-208 EKGCKVIDNPDCWPD
+208 QKGEKVLDNTDCWPD

-246 NDNTQAIMVATPRGE
+246 NENTQAIMVATPKE
-261 PTIDDY
+261 PTSEEY

-280 KGLPGAT
+280 KGLAGAE
-287 FSLTM
+287 FSLEM
-292 VGSDDPSF
+292 VGSDDPKF

-306 GQDGTYT
+306 GQNGTYT
-313 FKPLKAGT
+313 FRGLKAGT
-321 YQVTETEAPE
+321 YQVTETKAPE
-331 GYQIDNPGPYTVT
+331 DYQIDNPGPYTVT
-344 LPMNGQKTVTVTA
+344 LPTNGQNTVTVTA

-363 TSSGSIR
+363 LASGSIR
-370 KVDKDI
+370 KVDKDR

-391 DNNFKYE
+391 DNNFTYE
-398 GQTVAGGALTD
+398 GQTVEGGALTD
-409 VPWDTMPVGSYI
+409 VPWDTMPVGSYV

-443 WDKKSDVTLVFE
+443 WDKKNEVKLVFE

-583 TLTTDG
+583 ALTTDG

-716 KTEVGI
+716 VTNVGI

-793 TEVEAPEGYQLDE
+793 TEVEAPAGYQLDE

-853 YLDGTSGTGGTV
+853 YLGGTSGTGGTV

-937 NPTKVLAGAKFR
+937 HPTKVLAGAKFR

-980 EKTIIVTEVEAPAG
+980 EKTIIVTEIEAPAG

-1059 NNLTIESGT
+1059 NDLTIESGT

-1117 AGDTQTITFANPST
+1117 AGDTQTITFANP
-1131 CSLLIKKVCSI
+1131 
-1142 NTDKMLEGAVFDVR
+1142 
-1156 YADGSVVGDSNGVY
+1156 
-1170 ETGADGTILITG
+1170 
-1182 LEANKAIIVTE
+1182 
-1193 TKAPNGF
+1193 
-1200 AIDTKP
+1200 
-1206 QTVTTIAGKVV
+1206 
-1217 QLTFANAPYGK
+1217 
-1228 LVIEKRDAETNNLL
+1228 
-1242 PGAEFRV
+1242 
-1249 TTAAGCE
+1249 
-1256 VGQNGVIGDTTLTS
+1256 
-1270 NGIFRT
+1270 
-1276 DADGKITISNLRPGN
+1276 
-1291 YIITE
+1291 
-1296 IKAPDGY
+1296 
-1303 LIDDPTRNVT
+1303 
-1313 VTAGDTQ
+1313 
-1320 TIVFKNHSTCS
+1320 STCS

-1487 GSYVITEIKAP
+1487 GNYVITEIKAP

-1910 KKTGYAQTMNNNVM
+1910 KKTGYAQTMNNNIM

-2059 NWVQSIARWTTSVYS
+2059 NWVQSIARWTTSIYS

-2087 KLPRTG
+2087 TLPRTG

>member
-23 IPTSAFAASSENMPS
+23 IPTSAFAAPSGSMPS
-38 EITLKKSDYF
+38 EITLQKSDYF

-61 FDKPLYLHI
+61 FGEPLYLHI
-70 INMNVGGKTKVGF
+70 INMNVGGETKVGF

-120 MTDAKYMTDAYKAKF
+120 MTDAKYQTDAYKEKW
-135 GSQLWTDQ
+135 GGELWTDQ
-143 NMIRYHNAWIQA
+143 NLIRYHNAWIQA

-167 PSDAEGQRVAIAK
+167 PSDAEGQKVAIAK

-208 EKGCKVIDNPDCWPD
+208 QKGEKVLDNTDCWPD
-223 VDVTLYHYI
+223 VDVTLYRYI

-246 NDNTQAIMVATPRGE
+246 NDNTQAVMVATPKP
-261 PTIDDY
+261 PTAEDY

-280 KGLPGAT
+280 KGLAGAA
-287 FSLTM
+287 FSLEM
-292 VGSDDPSF
+292 VGSDDPMF

-313 FKPLKAGT
+313 FKKLKAGT
-321 YQVTETEAPE
+321 YQVTETKAPD

-344 LPMNGQKTVTVTA
+344 LPTNGQKTVTVTA
-357 TDTPIT
+357 LDTPIT
-363 TSSGSIR
+363 LASGSIR
-370 KVDKDI
+370 KVDKDR

-391 DNNFKYE
+391 DNNFTYE
-398 GQTVAGGALTD
+398 GQTVEGGALTD
-409 VPWDTMPVGSYI
+409 VPWDTMPVGSYV

-443 WDKKSDVTLVFE
+443 WDKKNEVKLVFE

-556 VKIDS
+556 VKINS

-583 TLTTDG
+583 ALTTDG

-716 KTEVGI
+716 VTNVGI

-793 TEVEAPEGYQLDE
+793 TEVEAPAGYQLDE

-853 YLDGTSGTGGTV
+853 YLGGTSGTGGTV

-980 EKTIIVTEVEAPAG
+980 EKTIIVTEIEAPAG

-1059 NNLTIESGT
+1059 NDLTIESGT

-1117 AGDTQTITFANPST
+1117 AGDTQTITFANP
-1131 CSLLIKKVCSI
+1131 
-1142 NTDKMLEGAVFDVR
+1142 
-1156 YADGSVVGDSNGVY
+1156 
-1170 ETGADGTILITG
+1170 
-1182 LEANKAIIVTE
+1182 
-1193 TKAPNGF
+1193 
-1200 AIDTKP
+1200 
-1206 QTVTTIAGKVV
+1206 
-1217 QLTFANAPYGK
+1217 
-1228 LVIEKRDAETNNLL
+1228 
-1242 PGAEFRV
+1242 
-1249 TTAAGCE
+1249 
-1256 VGQNGVIGDTTLTS
+1256 
-1270 NGIFRT
+1270 
-1276 DADGKITISNLRPGN
+1276 
-1291 YIITE
+1291 
-1296 IKAPDGY
+1296 
-1303 LIDDPTRNVT
+1303 
-1313 VTAGDTQ
+1313 
-1320 TIVFKNHSTCS
+1320 STCS

-1474 GADGKITITNVRP
+1474 GADGKTTITNVRP
-1487 GSYVITEIKAP
+1487 GSYIITEIKAP

-1646 IEVAKL
+1646 IEVAKM

-1723 DSVTKKGIQG
+1723 DSVTRKGIQG

-1994 TLDMS
+1994 TLNMS

>member
-23 IPTSAFAASSENMPS
+23 IPTSAFAAPSGSMPS
-38 EITLKKSDYF
+38 EITLQKSDYF

-61 FDKPLYLHI
+61 FGEPLYLHI
-70 INMNVGGKTKVGF
+70 INMNVGGETKIGF

-120 MTDAKYMTDAYKAKF
+120 MTDAKYQTDAYKEKW
-135 GSQLWTDQ
+135 GGELWTDQ
-143 NMIRYHNAWIQA
+143 NLIRYHNAWIQA

-167 PSDAEGQRVAIAK
+167 PSDAEGQKVAIAK

-208 EKGCKVIDNPDCWPD
+208 QKGEKVLDNTDCWPD
-223 VDVTLYHYI
+223 VDVTLYRYI

-246 NDNTQAIMVATPRGE
+246 NDNTQAVMVATPKKSDI
-261 PTIDDY
+261 PSDKY

-280 KGLPGAT
+280 KGLAGAT
-287 FSLTM
+287 FSLEM
-292 VGSDDPSF
+292 VGSDDPKF

-313 FKPLKAGT
+313 FKNLKAGT

-331 GYQIDNPGPYTVT
+331 GYQIDNPGPYAVT
-344 LPMNGQKTVTVTA
+344 LPTNGQKTVTVTA
-357 TDTPIT
+357 LDTPIT
-363 TSSGSIR
+363 LASGSIR
-370 KVDKDI
+370 KVDKDR

-391 DNNFKYE
+391 DNNFTYE
-398 GQTVAGGALTD
+398 GQTVEGGALTD
-409 VPWDTMPVGSYI
+409 VPWDTMPVGSYV

-443 WDKKSDVTLVFE
+443 WDKKNEVKLVFE

-561 VTKEPVAN
+561 VTKKPVAN

-623 ELTAGGTFTLTFE
+623 ELTAGGTFTRTFE

-716 KTEVGI
+716 VTNVGI

-793 TEVEAPEGYQLDE
+793 TEVEAPAGYQLDE

-853 YLDGTSGTGGTV
+853 YLGGTSGTGGTV

-937 NPTKVLAGAKFR
+937 HPTKVLAGAKFR

-980 EKTIIVTEVEAPAG
+980 EKTIIVTEIEAPAG

-1059 NNLTIESGT
+1059 NDLTIESGT

-1117 AGDTQTITFANPST
+1117 AGDTQTITFANP
-1131 CSLLIKKVCSI
+1131 
-1142 NTDKMLEGAVFDVR
+1142 
-1156 YADGSVVGDSNGVY
+1156 
-1170 ETGADGTILITG
+1170 
-1182 LEANKAIIVTE
+1182 
-1193 TKAPNGF
+1193 
-1200 AIDTKP
+1200 
-1206 QTVTTIAGKVV
+1206 
-1217 QLTFANAPYGK
+1217 
-1228 LVIEKRDAETNNLL
+1228 
-1242 PGAEFRV
+1242 
-1249 TTAAGCE
+1249 
-1256 VGQNGVIGDTTLTS
+1256 
-1270 NGIFRT
+1270 
-1276 DADGKITISNLRPGN
+1276 
-1291 YIITE
+1291 
-1296 IKAPDGY
+1296 
-1303 LIDDPTRNVT
+1303 
-1313 VTAGDTQ
+1313 
-1320 TIVFKNHSTCS
+1320 STCS

-1487 GSYVITEIKAP
+1487 GNYIITEIKAP

-1646 IEVAKL
+1646 IEVAKM

-1723 DSVTKKGIQG
+1723 DSVTRKGIQG

-1852 NGIGSSKKLPLGI
+1852 NGIGSSKKLPLGF

-1929 GVRNDSTTS
+1929 GVRNGSTTS

>member
-23 IPTSAFAASSENMPS
+23 IPTSAFAAPSGSMPS
-38 EITLKKSDYF
+38 EITLQKSDYF

-61 FDKPLYLHI
+61 FGEPLYLHI
-70 INMNVGGKTKVGF
+70 INMNVGGETKIGF

-120 MTDAKYMTDAYKAKF
+120 MTDAKYQTDAYKEKW
-135 GSQLWTDQ
+135 GGELWTDQ
-143 NMIRYHNAWIQA
+143 NLIRYHNAWIQA

-167 PSDAEGQRVAIAK
+167 PSDAEGQKVAIAK

-208 EKGCKVIDNPDCWPD
+208 QKGEKVLDNTDCWPD
-223 VDVTLYHYI
+223 VDVTLYRYI

-246 NDNTQAIMVATPRGE
+246 NDNTQAVMVATPKKSDI
-261 PTIDDY
+261 PSDKY

-280 KGLPGAT
+280 KGLAGAT
-287 FSLTM
+287 FSLEM
-292 VGSDDPSF
+292 VGSDDPKF

-313 FKPLKAGT
+313 FKNLKAGT

-331 GYQIDNPGPYTVT
+331 GYQIDNPGPYAVT
-344 LPMNGQKTVTVTA
+344 LPTNGQKTVTVTA
-357 TDTPIT
+357 LDTPIT
-363 TSSGSIR
+363 LASGSIR
-370 KVDKDI
+370 KVDKDR

-391 DNNFKYE
+391 DNNFTYE
-398 GQTVAGGALTD
+398 GQTVEGGALTD
-409 VPWDTMPVGSYI
+409 VPWDTMPVGSYV

-443 WDKKSDVTLVFE
+443 WDKKNEVKLVFE

-561 VTKEPVAN
+561 VTKKPVAN

-623 ELTAGGTFTLTFE
+623 ELTAGGTFTRTFE

-716 KTEVGI
+716 VTNVGI

-793 TEVEAPEGYQLDE
+793 TEVEAPAGYQLDE

-853 YLDGTSGTGGTV
+853 YLGGTSGTGGTV

-880 GLKAGTYIVE
+880 SLKAGTYIVE

-937 NPTKVLAGAKFR
+937 HPTKVLAGAKFR

-980 EKTIIVTEVEAPAG
+980 EKTIIVTEIEAPAG

-1059 NNLTIESGT
+1059 NDLTIESGT

-1117 AGDTQTITFANPST
+1117 AGDTQTITFANP
-1131 CSLLIKKVCSI
+1131 
-1142 NTDKMLEGAVFDVR
+1142 
-1156 YADGSVVGDSNGVY
+1156 
-1170 ETGADGTILITG
+1170 
-1182 LEANKAIIVTE
+1182 
-1193 TKAPNGF
+1193 
-1200 AIDTKP
+1200 
-1206 QTVTTIAGKVV
+1206 
-1217 QLTFANAPYGK
+1217 
-1228 LVIEKRDAETNNLL
+1228 
-1242 PGAEFRV
+1242 
-1249 TTAAGCE
+1249 
-1256 VGQNGVIGDTTLTS
+1256 
-1270 NGIFRT
+1270 
-1276 DADGKITISNLRPGN
+1276 
-1291 YIITE
+1291 
-1296 IKAPDGY
+1296 
-1303 LIDDPTRNVT
+1303 
-1313 VTAGDTQ
+1313 
-1320 TIVFKNHSTCS
+1320 STCS

-1487 GSYVITEIKAP
+1487 GNYVITEIKAP

-1646 IEVAKL
+1646 IEVAKM

-1723 DSVTKKGIQG
+1723 DSVTRKGIQG

>member
-23 IPTSAFAASSENMPS
+23 IPTSAFAAPSGSMPS
-38 EITLKKSDYF
+38 EITLQKSDYF

-61 FDKPLYLHI
+61 FGEPLYLHI
-70 INMNVGGKTKVGF
+70 INMNVGGETKIGF

-120 MTDAKYMTDAYKAKF
+120 MTDAKYQTDAYKEKW
-135 GSQLWTDQ
+135 GGELWTDQ
-143 NMIRYHNAWIQA
+143 NLIRYHNAWIQA

-167 PSDAEGQRVAIAK
+167 PSDAEGQKVAIAK

-208 EKGCKVIDNPDCWPD
+208 QKGEKVLDNTDCWPD
-223 VDVTLYHYI
+223 VDVTLYRYI

-246 NDNTQAIMVATPRGE
+246 NDNTQAVMVATPKKE
-261 PTIDDY
+261 PTGDTYRI
-267 QIVVKKVDSSNPT
+267 IVKKVDSSNPT
-280 KGLPGAT
+280 KGLAGAT
-287 FSLTM
+287 FSLEM
-292 VGSDDPSF
+292 VGSDGPSF
-300 PMTGVT
+300 PKTGVT
-306 GQDGTYT
+306 GQDGTYI
-313 FKPLKAGT
+313 FDRLEAGT
-321 YQVTETEAPE
+321 YKVTETEAPE
-331 GYQIDNPGPYTVT
+331 GYQIDNPGPYVVT
-344 LPMNGQKTVTVTA
+344 LPTNGQNTVTVTA
-357 TDTPIT
+357 LDTPIT
-363 TSSGSIR
+363 LASGSIR
-370 KVDKDI
+370 KVDKDR

-391 DNNFKYE
+391 DNNFTYE
-398 GQTVAGGALTD
+398 GQTVEGGALTD
-409 VPWDTMPVGSYI
+409 VPWDTMPVGSYV

-443 WDKKSDVTLVFE
+443 WDKKNEVKLVFE

-716 KTEVGI
+716 VTNVGI

-793 TEVEAPEGYQLDE
+793 TEVEAPAGYQLDE

-853 YLDGTSGTGGTV
+853 YLGGTSGTGGTV

-880 GLKAGTYIVE
+880 SLKAGTYIVE

-937 NPTKVLAGAKFR
+937 HPTKVLAGAKFR

-980 EKTIIVTEVEAPAG
+980 EKTIIVTEIEAPAG

-1059 NNLTIESGT
+1059 NDLTIESGT

-1117 AGDTQTITFANPST
+1117 AGDTQTITFANP
-1131 CSLLIKKVCSI
+1131 
-1142 NTDKMLEGAVFDVR
+1142 
-1156 YADGSVVGDSNGVY
+1156 
-1170 ETGADGTILITG
+1170 
-1182 LEANKAIIVTE
+1182 
-1193 TKAPNGF
+1193 
-1200 AIDTKP
+1200 
-1206 QTVTTIAGKVV
+1206 
-1217 QLTFANAPYGK
+1217 
-1228 LVIEKRDAETNNLL
+1228 
-1242 PGAEFRV
+1242 
-1249 TTAAGCE
+1249 
-1256 VGQNGVIGDTTLTS
+1256 
-1270 NGIFRT
+1270 
-1276 DADGKITISNLRPGN
+1276 
-1291 YIITE
+1291 
-1296 IKAPDGY
+1296 
-1303 LIDDPTRNVT
+1303 
-1313 VTAGDTQ
+1313 
-1320 TIVFKNHSTCS
+1320 STCS

-1457 NGVIGDTNLTSN
+1457 NGVIGDTKLTSN

-1487 GSYVITEIKAP
+1487 GSYIITEIKAP

-1538 TKEPLAGATFKVTT
+1538 TKVPLAGATFKVTT

-1910 KKTGYAQTMNNNVM
+1910 KKTGYAQTMNNNIM

-2059 NWVQSIARWTTSVYS
+2059 NWVQSIARWTTSIYS

-2087 KLPRTG
+2087 TLPRTG

>member
-23 IPTSAFAASSENMPS
+23 IPTSAFAAPSGSMPS
-38 EITLKKSDYF
+38 EITLQKSDYF
-48 LDTDG
+48 LDTAG

-61 FDKPLYLHI
+61 FGEPLYLHI

-120 MTDAKYMTDAYKAKF
+120 MTDAKYQTDAYKEKW
-135 GSQLWTDQ
+135 GGELWTDQ
-143 NMIRYHNAWIQA
+143 NLIRYHNAWIQA

-167 PSDAEGQRVAIAK
+167 PSDAEGQKVAIAK

-208 EKGCKVIDNPDCWPD
+208 QKGEKVLDNTDCWPD

-246 NDNTQAIMVATPRGE
+246 NENTQAIMVATPKE
-261 PTIDDY
+261 PTSEEY

-280 KGLPGAT
+280 KGLAGAE
-287 FSLTM
+287 FSLEM
-292 VGSDDPSF
+292 VGSDDPKF

-306 GQDGTYT
+306 GQNGTYT
-313 FKPLKAGT
+313 FRGLKAGT
-321 YQVTETEAPE
+321 YQVTETKAPE
-331 GYQIDNPGPYTVT
+331 DYQIDNPGPYTVT
-344 LPMNGQKTVTVTA
+344 LPTNGQKTVTVTA
-357 TDTPIT
+357 LDTPIT
-363 TSSGSIR
+363 LASGSIR
-370 KVDKDI
+370 KVDKDR

-391 DNNFKYE
+391 DNNFTYE
-398 GQTVAGGALTD
+398 GQTVEGGALTD
-409 VPWDTMPVGSYI
+409 VPWDTMPVGSYV

-443 WDKKSDVTLVFE
+443 WDKKNEVKLVFE

-561 VTKEPVAN
+561 VTKKPVAN

-623 ELTAGGTFTLTFE
+623 ELTAGGTFTRTFE

-716 KTEVGI
+716 VTNVGI

-793 TEVEAPEGYQLDE
+793 TEVEAPAGYQLDE

-853 YLDGTSGTGGTV
+853 YLGGTSGTGGTV

-937 NPTKVLAGAKFR
+937 HPTKVLAGAKFR

-980 EKTIIVTEVEAPAG
+980 EKTIIVTEIEAPAG

-1059 NNLTIESGT
+1059 NDLTIESGT

-1117 AGDTQTITFANPST
+1117 AGDTQTITFANP
-1131 CSLLIKKVCSI
+1131 
-1142 NTDKMLEGAVFDVR
+1142 
-1156 YADGSVVGDSNGVY
+1156 
-1170 ETGADGTILITG
+1170 
-1182 LEANKAIIVTE
+1182 
-1193 TKAPNGF
+1193 
-1200 AIDTKP
+1200 
-1206 QTVTTIAGKVV
+1206 
-1217 QLTFANAPYGK
+1217 
-1228 LVIEKRDAETNNLL
+1228 
-1242 PGAEFRV
+1242 
-1249 TTAAGCE
+1249 
-1256 VGQNGVIGDTTLTS
+1256 
-1270 NGIFRT
+1270 
-1276 DADGKITISNLRPGN
+1276 
-1291 YIITE
+1291 
-1296 IKAPDGY
+1296 
-1303 LIDDPTRNVT
+1303 
-1313 VTAGDTQ
+1313 
-1320 TIVFKNHSTCS
+1320 STCS

-1474 GADGKITITNVRP
+1474 GADGKTTITNVRP
-1487 GSYVITEIKAP
+1487 GSYIITEIKAP

-1646 IEVAKL
+1646 IEVAKM

-1723 DSVTKKGIQG
+1723 DSVTRKGIQG

>member
-23 IPTSAFAASSENMPS
+23 IPTSAFAAPSGSMPS
-38 EITLKKSDYF
+38 EITLQKSDYF

-61 FDKPLYLHI
+61 FGEPLYLHI
-70 INMNVGGKTKVGF
+70 INMNVGGETKVGF

-95 IGKKWGN
+95 IGKKWAN

-120 MTDAKYMTDAYKAKF
+120 MTDAKYQTDAYKEKWGGA
-135 GSQLWTDQ
+135 LWTDQ
-143 NMIRYHNAWIQA
+143 NLIRYHNAWIQA

-167 PSDAEGQRVAIAK
+167 PSDAEGQKVAIAK

-208 EKGCKVIDNPDCWPD
+208 QKGEKVLDNTDCWPD
-223 VDVTLYHYI
+223 VDVTLYRYI

-246 NDNTQAIMVATPRGE
+246 NDNTQAVMVATPKVTTE
-261 PTIDDY
+261 EY
-267 QIVVKKVDSSNPT
+267 QIVVKKVDSGNPT
-280 KGLPGAT
+280 KGLAGAE
-287 FSLTM
+287 FSLKM
-292 VGSDDPSF
+292 VGSDDPRF

-306 GQDGTYT
+306 GQNGTYT

-321 YQVTETEAPE
+321 YQVTETKAPE

-344 LPMNGQKTVTVTA
+344 LPTNGQKTVTVTA
-357 TDTPIT
+357 LDTPIT
-363 TSSGSIR
+363 LASGSIR
-370 KVDKDI
+370 KVDKDR

-391 DNNFKYE
+391 DNNFTYE
-398 GQTVAGGALTD
+398 GQTVDGGALTD
-409 VPWDTMPVGSYI
+409 VPWDTMPVGSYV

-434 SPHEKKEFY
+434 SPHVKKEFY
-443 WDKKSDVTLVFE
+443 WDKKNEVKLVFE

-589 AGRIFLENM
+589 TGRIFLENM

-608 AVPKG
+608 AVPQG

-667 QSLGHFTTDGQGKL
+667 KSLGHFTTDGQGKL

-716 KTEVGI
+716 VTNVGI

-743 GVEGA
+743 GVKDA

-793 TEVEAPEGYQLDE
+793 TEVEAPAGYQLDE

-853 YLDGTSGTGGTV
+853 YLGGTSGTGGTV

-880 GLKAGTYIVE
+880 SLKAGTYIVE

-937 NPTKVLAGAKFR
+937 HPTKVLAGAKFR

-980 EKTIIVTEVEAPAG
+980 EKTIIVTEIEAPAG

-1032 TGKLLPGAEF
+1032 TGKLLSGAEF

-1059 NNLTIESGT
+1059 NDLTIESGT

-1117 AGDTQTITFANPST
+1117 AGDTQTITFANP
-1131 CSLLIKKVCSI
+1131 
-1142 NTDKMLEGAVFDVR
+1142 
-1156 YADGSVVGDSNGVY
+1156 
-1170 ETGADGTILITG
+1170 
-1182 LEANKAIIVTE
+1182 
-1193 TKAPNGF
+1193 
-1200 AIDTKP
+1200 
-1206 QTVTTIAGKVV
+1206 
-1217 QLTFANAPYGK
+1217 
-1228 LVIEKRDAETNNLL
+1228 
-1242 PGAEFRV
+1242 
-1249 TTAAGCE
+1249 
-1256 VGQNGVIGDTTLTS
+1256 
-1270 NGIFRT
+1270 
-1276 DADGKITISNLRPGN
+1276 
-1291 YIITE
+1291 
-1296 IKAPDGY
+1296 
-1303 LIDDPTRNVT
+1303 
-1313 VTAGDTQ
+1313 
-1320 TIVFKNHSTCS
+1320 STCS

-1487 GSYVITEIKAP
+1487 GNYVITEIKAP

-1646 IEVAKL
+1646 IEVAKM

-1723 DSVTKKGIQG
+1723 DSVTRKGIQG

-1768 YVREIVA
+1768 FVREIVA

-2059 NWVQSIARWTTSVYS
+2059 NWVQSIARWTTSIYS

>member
-1 MRTKIGT
+1 MRQKIGT

-23 IPTSAFAASSENMPS
+23 IPTSAFAAPSGSMPS
-38 EITLKKSDYF
+38 EITLQKSDYF

-61 FDKPLYLHI
+61 FGEPLYLHI
-70 INMNVGGKTKVGF
+70 INMNVGGKTNVGF

-120 MTDAKYMTDAYKAKF
+120 MTDAKYQTDAYKEKW
-135 GSQLWTDQ
+135 GGELWTDQ
-143 NMIRYHNAWIQA
+143 NLIRYHNAWIQA

-167 PSDAEGQRVAIAK
+167 PSDAEGQKVAIAK

-208 EKGCKVIDNPDCWPD
+208 QKGEKVLDNTDCWPD

-246 NDNTQAIMVATPRGE
+246 NDNTQAIMVATPSI
-261 PTIDDY
+261 PTLGNY
-267 QIVVKKVDSSNPT
+267 QITVKKVDSSNPT
-280 KGLPGAT
+280 KGLAGAE
-287 FSLTM
+287 FSLEM
-292 VGSDDPSF
+292 VGSDDPKF

-306 GQDGTYT
+306 GQGGTLT
-313 FKPLKAGT
+313 FKDLKAGT
-321 YQVTETEAPE
+321 YQVTETKAPE
-331 GYQIDNPGPYTVT
+331 DYQIDNPGPYTVT
-344 LPMNGQKTVTVTA
+344 LPTNGQKTVTVTA

-363 TSSGSIR
+363 IASGSIR
-370 KVDKDI
+370 KVDKDR

-383 ATIRITGI
+383 ATIRIAGI
-391 DNNFKYE
+391 DNNFTYE
-398 GQTVAGGALTD
+398 GQTVEGGALTD
-409 VPWDTMPVGSYI
+409 VPWDTMPVGSYV

-443 WDKKSDVTLVFE
+443 WDKKNEVKLVFE

-561 VTKEPVAN
+561 VTKKPVAN

-716 KTEVGI
+716 VTNVGI

-793 TEVEAPEGYQLDE
+793 TEVEAPAGYQLDE

-853 YLDGTSGTGGTV
+853 YLGGTSGTGGTV

-880 GLKAGTYIVE
+880 SLKAGTYIVE

-937 NPTKVLAGAKFR
+937 HPTKVLAGAKFR

-980 EKTIIVTEVEAPAG
+980 EKTVIVTEIEAPAG

-1032 TGKLLPGAEF
+1032 TGKLLSGAEF

-1059 NNLTIESGT
+1059 NDLTIESGT

-1117 AGDTQTITFANPST
+1117 AGDTQTITFANP
-1131 CSLLIKKVCSI
+1131 
-1142 NTDKMLEGAVFDVR
+1142 
-1156 YADGSVVGDSNGVY
+1156 
-1170 ETGADGTILITG
+1170 
-1182 LEANKAIIVTE
+1182 
-1193 TKAPNGF
+1193 
-1200 AIDTKP
+1200 
-1206 QTVTTIAGKVV
+1206 
-1217 QLTFANAPYGK
+1217 
-1228 LVIEKRDAETNNLL
+1228 
-1242 PGAEFRV
+1242 
-1249 TTAAGCE
+1249 
-1256 VGQNGVIGDTTLTS
+1256 
-1270 NGIFRT
+1270 
-1276 DADGKITISNLRPGN
+1276 
-1291 YIITE
+1291 
-1296 IKAPDGY
+1296 
-1303 LIDDPTRNVT
+1303 
-1313 VTAGDTQ
+1313 
-1320 TIVFKNHSTCS
+1320 STCS

-1487 GSYVITEIKAP
+1487 GNYVITEIKAP

-1646 IEVAKL
+1646 IEVAKM

-1723 DSVTKKGIQG
+1723 DSVTRKGIQG

-1775 AEGYILDNKVKSFT
+1775 ADGYILDNKVKSFT

>member
-23 IPTSAFAASSENMPS
+23 IPTSAFAAPSGSMPS
-38 EITLKKSDYF
+38 EITLQKSDYF

-61 FDKPLYLHI
+61 FGEPLYLHI
-70 INMNVGGKTKVGF
+70 INMNVGGKTNVGF

-120 MTDAKYMTDAYKAKF
+120 MTDAKYQTDAYKEKW
-135 GSQLWTDQ
+135 GGELWTDQ
-143 NMIRYHNAWIQA
+143 NLIRYHNAWIQA

-167 PSDAEGQRVAIAK
+167 PSDAEGQKVAIAK

-208 EKGCKVIDNPDCWPD
+208 QKGEKVLDNTDCWPD

-246 NDNTQAIMVATPRGE
+246 NDNTQAIMVATPKKSDI
-261 PTIDDY
+261 PSDKY

-280 KGLPGAT
+280 KGLAGAT
-287 FSLTM
+287 FSLEM
-292 VGSDDPSF
+292 VGSDDPKF

-313 FKPLKAGT
+313 FKNLKAGT

-331 GYQIDNPGPYTVT
+331 GYQIDNPGPYAVT
-344 LPMNGQKTVTVTA
+344 LPTNGQKTVTVTA
-357 TDTPIT
+357 LDTPIT
-363 TSSGSIR
+363 LASGSIR
-370 KVDKDI
+370 KVDKDR

-391 DNNFKYE
+391 DNNFTYE
-398 GQTVAGGALTD
+398 GQTVEGGALTD
-409 VPWDTMPVGSYI
+409 VPWDTMPVGSYV

-443 WDKKSDVTLVFE
+443 WDKKNEVKLVFE

-561 VTKEPVAN
+561 VTKKPVAN

-716 KTEVGI
+716 VTNVGI

-793 TEVEAPEGYQLDE
+793 TEVKAPAGYQLDE

-853 YLDGTSGTGGTV
+853 YLGGTSGTGGTV

-880 GLKAGTYIVE
+880 SLKAGTYIVE

-937 NPTKVLAGAKFR
+937 HPTKVLAGAKFR

-980 EKTIIVTEVEAPAG
+980 EKTIIVTEIEAPAG

-1059 NNLTIESGT
+1059 NDLTIESGT

-1117 AGDTQTITFANPST
+1117 AGDTQTITFANP
-1131 CSLLIKKVCSI
+1131 
-1142 NTDKMLEGAVFDVR
+1142 
-1156 YADGSVVGDSNGVY
+1156 
-1170 ETGADGTILITG
+1170 
-1182 LEANKAIIVTE
+1182 
-1193 TKAPNGF
+1193 
-1200 AIDTKP
+1200 
-1206 QTVTTIAGKVV
+1206 
-1217 QLTFANAPYGK
+1217 
-1228 LVIEKRDAETNNLL
+1228 
-1242 PGAEFRV
+1242 
-1249 TTAAGCE
+1249 
-1256 VGQNGVIGDTTLTS
+1256 
-1270 NGIFRT
+1270 
-1276 DADGKITISNLRPGN
+1276 
-1291 YIITE
+1291 
-1296 IKAPDGY
+1296 
-1303 LIDDPTRNVT
+1303 
-1313 VTAGDTQ
+1313 
-1320 TIVFKNHSTCS
+1320 STCS

-1487 GSYVITEIKAP
+1487 GNYVITEIKAP

-1646 IEVAKL
+1646 IEVAKM

-1723 DSVTKKGIQG
+1723 DSVTRKGIQG

>member
-1 MRTKIGT
+1 MRTRIGT

-23 IPTSAFAASSENMPS
+23 IPTSAFAASSESMPS

-70 INMNVGGKTKVGF
+70 INMNVGGETKVGF

-120 MTDAKYMTDAYKAKF
+120 MTDAKYQTDAYKEKWGGA
-135 GSQLWTDQ
+135 LWTDQ

-167 PSDAEGQRVAIAK
+167 PSDAEGQKVAIAK

-208 EKGCKVIDNPDCWPD
+208 QKGEKVLDNTDCWPD

-246 NDNTQAIMVATPRGE
+246 NDNTQAIMVATPKTPDTPIE
-261 PTIDDY
+261 DY
-267 QIVVKKVDSSNPT
+267 QIVVKKVDSTNPT
-280 KGLPGAT
+280 KGLAGAT
-287 FSLTM
+287 FSLTK
-292 VGSDDPSF
+292 VGSDDPKY
-300 PMTGVT
+300 PLTGVT

-313 FKPLKAGT
+313 FRRLEAGT

-331 GYQIDNPGPYTVT
+331 GYQIDNPGPYAVT
-344 LPMNGQKTVTVTA
+344 LPTNGQKTVTVTA

-363 TSSGSIR
+363 IASGSIR
-370 KVDKDI
+370 KVDKDR

-391 DNNFKYE
+391 DNNFTYE
-398 GQTVAGGALTD
+398 GQTVEGGALTD
-409 VPWDTMPVGSYI
+409 VPWDTMPVGSYV

-443 WDKKSDVTLVFE
+443 WDKKNEVKLVFE

-681 TVPNLEPGIYVAV
+681 TVPDLEPGIYVAV

-716 KTEVGI
+716 KTETGI

-793 TEVEAPEGYQLDE
+793 TEVEAPAGYQLDE

-853 YLDGTSGTGGTV
+853 YLGGTSGTGGTV

-980 EKTIIVTEVEAPAG
+980 EKTIIVTEIEAPAG

-1291 YIITE
+1291 Y
-1296 IKAPDGY
+1296 
-1303 LIDDPTRNVT
+1303 
-1313 VTAGDTQ
+1313 
-1320 TIVFKNHSTCS
+1320 
-1331 LLIKK
+1331 
-1336 VCTENPDKMLE
+1336 
-1347 GAVFDV
+1347 
-1353 RYADGTVVGDS
+1353 
-1364 NGVFTTGAD
+1364 
-1373 GTILITGL
+1373 
-1381 EANKAIVVTET
+1381 
-1392 KAPDGFAIDT
+1392 
-1402 TPQTITT
+1402 
-1409 QAGKVVQ
+1409 
-1416 LTFANAPYGK
+1416 
-1426 IIIEKRDSKTNEL
+1426 
-1439 LPGAEFRVTTA
+1439 
-1450 AGCEVGQ
+1450 
-1457 NGVIGDTNLTSN
+1457 
-1469 GIFTT
+1469 
-1474 GADGKITITNVRP
+1474 
-1487 GSYVITEIKAP
+1487 VITEIKAP

-1752 DQGYVHLNKT
+1752 NQGYVHLNKT

-1910 KKTGYAQTMNNNVM
+1910 KKTGYAQTMNNNIM

-1974 TNLNSQWRT
+1974 TNLNSKWRT

-2059 NWVQSIARWTTSVYS
+2059 NWVQSIARWTTSIYS

>member
-1 MRTKIGT
+1 MRQKIGT

-23 IPTSAFAASSENMPS
+23 IPTSAFAAPSGSMPS
-38 EITLKKSDYF
+38 EITLQKSDYF

-61 FDKPLYLHI
+61 FGEPLYLHI

-120 MTDAKYMTDAYKAKF
+120 MTDAKYQTDAYKEKW
-135 GSQLWTDQ
+135 GGELWTDQ
-143 NMIRYHNAWIQA
+143 NLIRYHNAWIQA

-167 PSDAEGQRVAIAK
+167 PSDAEGQKAAIAK

-208 EKGCKVIDNPDCWPD
+208 QKGEKVLDNTDCWPD

-246 NDNTQAIMVATPRGE
+246 NDNTQAIMVATPSI
-261 PTIDDY
+261 PTAESY

-280 KGLPGAT
+280 KGLSGAT

-292 VGSDDPSF
+292 VGSTKTL
-300 PMTGVT
+300 TGVT

-313 FKPLKAGT
+313 FKNLKAGT

-331 GYQIDNPGPYTVT
+331 GYQIDNPGPYAVT
-344 LPMNGQKTVTVTA
+344 LPTNGQKTVTVTA

-363 TSSGSIR
+363 LASGSIR
-370 KVDKDI
+370 KVDKDR

-391 DNNFKYE
+391 DNNFTYE
-398 GQTVAGGALTD
+398 GQTVEGGALTD
-409 VPWDTMPVGSYI
+409 VPWDTMPVGSYV

-443 WDKKSDVTLVFE
+443 WDKKNEVKLVFE

-716 KTEVGI
+716 VTNVGI

-793 TEVEAPEGYQLDE
+793 TEVEAPAGYQLDE

-853 YLDGTSGTGGTV
+853 YLGGTSGTGGTV
-865 IGEKVTD
+865 IGEKVTN

-937 NPTKVLAGAKFR
+937 HPTKVLAGAKFR

-980 EKTIIVTEVEAPAG
+980 EKTIIVTEIEAPAG

-1059 NNLTIESGT
+1059 NDLTIESGT

-1083 IIKGLTPGNY
+1083 IIKGLTPGHY

-1117 AGDTQTITFANPST
+1117 AGDTQTITFANP
-1131 CSLLIKKVCSI
+1131 
-1142 NTDKMLEGAVFDVR
+1142 
-1156 YADGSVVGDSNGVY
+1156 
-1170 ETGADGTILITG
+1170 
-1182 LEANKAIIVTE
+1182 
-1193 TKAPNGF
+1193 
-1200 AIDTKP
+1200 
-1206 QTVTTIAGKVV
+1206 
-1217 QLTFANAPYGK
+1217 
-1228 LVIEKRDAETNNLL
+1228 
-1242 PGAEFRV
+1242 
-1249 TTAAGCE
+1249 
-1256 VGQNGVIGDTTLTS
+1256 
-1270 NGIFRT
+1270 
-1276 DADGKITISNLRPGN
+1276 
-1291 YIITE
+1291 
-1296 IKAPDGY
+1296 
-1303 LIDDPTRNVT
+1303 
-1313 VTAGDTQ
+1313 
-1320 TIVFKNHSTCS
+1320 STCS

-1487 GSYVITEIKAP
+1487 GSYIITEIKAP

-1646 IEVAKL
+1646 IEVAKM

-1723 DSVTKKGIQG
+1723 DSVTRKGIQG

>member
-23 IPTSAFAASSENMPS
+23 IPTSAFAAPSGSMPS
-38 EITLKKSDYF
+38 EITLQKSDYF

-61 FDKPLYLHI
+61 FGEPLYLHI
-70 INMNVGGKTKVGF
+70 INMNVGGETKIGF

-120 MTDAKYMTDAYKAKF
+120 MTDTKYQTDAYKEKW
-135 GSQLWTDQ
+135 GGELWTDP
-143 NMIRYHNAWIQA
+143 NLIRYHNAWIQA

-167 PSDAEGQRVAIAK
+167 PSDAEGQKVAIAK

-208 EKGCKVIDNPDCWPD
+208 QKGEKVLDNTDCWPD

-246 NDNTQAIMVATPRGE
+246 NENTQAIMVATPKE
-261 PTIDDY
+261 PTSEEY

-280 KGLPGAT
+280 KGLAGAE
-287 FSLTM
+287 FSLEM
-292 VGSDDPSF
+292 VGSDDPKF

-306 GQDGTYT
+306 RQNGTYT
-313 FKPLKAGT
+313 FRGLKAGT
-321 YQVTETEAPE
+321 YQVTETTAPD

-344 LPMNGQKTVTVTA
+344 LPTNGQKTVTVTA
-357 TDTPIT
+357 LDTPIT
-363 TSSGSIR
+363 LASGSIR
-370 KVDKDI
+370 KVDKDR

-391 DNNFKYE
+391 DNNFTYE
-398 GQTVAGGALTD
+398 GQTVEGGALTD
-409 VPWDTMPVGSYI
+409 VPWDTMPVGSYV

-443 WDKKSDVTLVFE
+443 WDKKNEVKLVFE

-716 KTEVGI
+716 VTNVGI

-793 TEVEAPEGYQLDE
+793 TEVEAPAGYQLDE

-853 YLDGTSGTGGTV
+853 YLGGTSGTGGTV

-937 NPTKVLAGAKFR
+937 HPTKVLAGAKFR

-980 EKTIIVTEVEAPAG
+980 EKTIIVTEIEAPAG

-1059 NNLTIESGT
+1059 NDLTIESGT

-1083 IIKGLTPGNY
+1083 IIKGLTPGHY

-1117 AGDTQTITFANPST
+1117 AGDTQTITFANP
-1131 CSLLIKKVCSI
+1131 
-1142 NTDKMLEGAVFDVR
+1142 
-1156 YADGSVVGDSNGVY
+1156 
-1170 ETGADGTILITG
+1170 
-1182 LEANKAIIVTE
+1182 
-1193 TKAPNGF
+1193 
-1200 AIDTKP
+1200 
-1206 QTVTTIAGKVV
+1206 
-1217 QLTFANAPYGK
+1217 
-1228 LVIEKRDAETNNLL
+1228 
-1242 PGAEFRV
+1242 
-1249 TTAAGCE
+1249 
-1256 VGQNGVIGDTTLTS
+1256 
-1270 NGIFRT
+1270 
-1276 DADGKITISNLRPGN
+1276 
-1291 YIITE
+1291 
-1296 IKAPDGY
+1296 
-1303 LIDDPTRNVT
+1303 
-1313 VTAGDTQ
+1313 
-1320 TIVFKNHSTCS
+1320 STCS

-1487 GSYVITEIKAP
+1487 GNYIITEIKAP

-1646 IEVAKL
+1646 IEVAKM

-1723 DSVTKKGIQG
+1723 DSVTRKGIQG

>member
-1 MRTKIGT
+1 MRQKIGT

-23 IPTSAFAASSENMPS
+23 IPTSAFAASSGSTPS

-61 FDKPLYLHI
+61 FDMPLYLHI
-70 INMNVGGKTKVGF
+70 INMNVGGETKVGF

-120 MTDAKYMTDAYKAKF
+120 MTDTKYQTDAYKEKWGGA
-135 GSQLWTDQ
+135 LWTDQ

-167 PSDAEGQRVAIAK
+167 PSDVEGQKVAIAK

-208 EKGCKVIDNPDCWPD
+208 QKGEKVLDNTDCWPD

-246 NDNTQAIMVATPRGE
+246 NDNTQAIMVATPSI
-261 PTIDDY
+261 PTLGNY
-267 QIVVKKVDSSNPT
+267 QITVKKVDSSNPT
-280 KGLPGAT
+280 KGLAGAE
-287 FSLTM
+287 FSLEM
-292 VGSDDPSF
+292 VGSDDPKF

-306 GQDGTYT
+306 GQGGTLT
-313 FKPLKAGT
+313 FKDLKAGT
-321 YQVTETEAPE
+321 YQVTETKAPE
-331 GYQIDNPGPYTVT
+331 DYQIDNPGPYTVT
-344 LPMNGQKTVTVTA
+344 LPTNGQKTVTVTA

-363 TSSGSIR
+363 IASGSIR
-370 KVDKDI
+370 KVDKDR

-443 WDKKSDVTLVFE
+443 WDKKNEVKLVFE

-561 VTKEPVAN
+561 VTKKPVAN

-716 KTEVGI
+716 VTNVGI

-793 TEVEAPEGYQLDE
+793 TEVEAPAGYQLDE

-853 YLDGTSGTGGTV
+853 YLGGTSGTGGTV

-980 EKTIIVTEVEAPAG
+980 EKTIMVTEIEAPAG

-1170 ETGADGTILITG
+1170 ETGVDGTILITG

-1193 TKAPNGF
+1193 TKAPDGF

-1206 QTVTTIAGKVV
+1206 QTITTIAGKTV

-1228 LVIEKRDAETNNLL
+1228 LVIEKRDAQTNELL

-1276 DADGKITISNLRPGN
+1276 GADGKITISNLRPGN

-1303 LIDDPTRNVT
+1303 LIDDPTRNV
-1313 VTAGDTQ
+1313 
-1320 TIVFKNHSTCS
+1320 
-1331 LLIKK
+1331 
-1336 VCTENPDKMLE
+1336 
-1347 GAVFDV
+1347 
-1353 RYADGTVVGDS
+1353 
-1364 NGVFTTGAD
+1364 
-1373 GTILITGL
+1373 
-1381 EANKAIVVTET
+1381 
-1392 KAPDGFAIDT
+1392 
-1402 TPQTITT
+1402 
-1409 QAGKVVQ
+1409 
-1416 LTFANAPYGK
+1416 
-1426 IIIEKRDSKTNEL
+1426 
-1439 LPGAEFRVTTA
+1439 
-1450 AGCEVGQ
+1450 
-1457 NGVIGDTNLTSN
+1457 
-1469 GIFTT
+1469 
-1474 GADGKITITNVRP
+1474 
-1487 GSYVITEIKAP
+1487 
-1498 DGYLIDD
+1498 
-1505 PTRTITVTSGDT
+1505 TVTSGDT

-1646 IEVAKL
+1646 IEVAKM

-1723 DSVTKKGIQG
+1723 DSVTRKGIQG

>member
-519 YVVNSEPVTAY
+519 YVINSEPVTAY

-716 KTEVGI
+716 VTNVGI

-853 YLDGTSGTGGTV
+853 YLGGTSGTGGTV

-980 EKTIIVTEVEAPAG
+980 EKTIIVTEIEAPAG

-1032 TGKLLPGAEF
+1032 TGKLLSGAEF

-1193 TKAPNGF
+1193 TKAPDGF

-1206 QTVTTIAGKVV
+1206 QTITTIAGKTV

-1228 LVIEKRDAETNNLL
+1228 LVIEKRDA
-1242 PGAEFRV
+1242 
-1249 TTAAGCE
+1249 
-1256 VGQNGVIGDTTLTS
+1256 Q
-1270 NGIFRT
+1270 
-1276 DADGKITISNLRPGN
+1276 
-1291 YIITE
+1291 
-1296 IKAPDGY
+1296 
-1303 LIDDPTRNVT
+1303 
-1313 VTAGDTQ
+1313 
-1320 TIVFKNHSTCS
+1320 
-1331 LLIKK
+1331 
-1336 VCTENPDKMLE
+1336 
-1347 GAVFDV
+1347 
-1353 RYADGTVVGDS
+1353 
-1364 NGVFTTGAD
+1364 
-1373 GTILITGL
+1373 
-1381 EANKAIVVTET
+1381 
-1392 KAPDGFAIDT
+1392 
-1402 TPQTITT
+1402 
-1409 QAGKVVQ
+1409 
-1416 LTFANAPYGK
+1416 
-1426 IIIEKRDSKTNEL
+1426 TNEL

-1487 GSYVITEIKAP
+1487 GNYVITEIKAP

-1646 IEVAKL
+1646 IEVAKM

-1723 DSVTKKGIQG
+1723 DSVTRKGIQG

-2059 NWVQSIARWTTSVYS
+2059 NWVQSIARWTTSIYS

-2087 KLPRTG
+2087 TLPRTG

>member
-1 MRTKIGT
+1 MRQKIGT

-23 IPTSAFAASSENMPS
+23 IPTSAFAAPSGSMPS
-38 EITLKKSDYF
+38 EITLQKSDYF

-61 FDKPLYLHI
+61 FGEPLYLHI
-70 INMNVGGKTKVGF
+70 INMNVGGKTNVGF

-120 MTDAKYMTDAYKAKF
+120 MTDAKYQTDAYKEKW
-135 GSQLWTDQ
+135 GGELWTDQ
-143 NMIRYHNAWIQA
+143 NLIRYHNAWIQA

-167 PSDAEGQRVAIAK
+167 PSDAEGQKVAIAK

-208 EKGCKVIDNPDCWPD
+208 QKGEKVLDNTDCWPD

-246 NDNTQAIMVATPRGE
+246 NDNTQAIMVATPSI
-261 PTIDDY
+261 PTLGNY
-267 QIVVKKVDSSNPT
+267 QITVKKVDSSNPT
-280 KGLPGAT
+280 KGLAGAE
-287 FSLTM
+287 FSLEM
-292 VGSDDPSF
+292 VGSDDPKF

-306 GQDGTYT
+306 GQGGTLT
-313 FKPLKAGT
+313 FKDLKAGT
-321 YQVTETEAPE
+321 YQVTETKAPE
-331 GYQIDNPGPYTVT
+331 DYQIDNPGPYTVT
-344 LPMNGQKTVTVTA
+344 LPTNGQNTVTVTA

-363 TSSGSIR
+363 LASGSIR
-370 KVDKDI
+370 KVDKDR

-391 DNNFKYE
+391 DNNFTYE
-398 GQTVAGGALTD
+398 GQTVEGGALTD
-409 VPWDTMPVGSYI
+409 VPWDTMPVGSYV

-443 WDKKSDVTLVFE
+443 WDKKNEVKLVFE

-485 QTLFSAVTDAAG
+485 QTLFSAVTDATG

-556 VKIDS
+556 VKINS

-716 KTEVGI
+716 VTNVGI

-793 TEVEAPEGYQLDE
+793 TEVEAPAGYQLDE

-853 YLDGTSGTGGTV
+853 YLGGTSGTGGTV

-937 NPTKVLAGAKFR
+937 HPTKVLAGAKFR

-980 EKTIIVTEVEAPAG
+980 EKTIIVTEIEAPAG

-1032 TGKLLPGAEF
+1032 TGKLLSGAEF

-1059 NNLTIESGT
+1059 NDLTIESGT

-1117 AGDTQTITFANPST
+1117 AGDTQTITFANP
-1131 CSLLIKKVCSI
+1131 
-1142 NTDKMLEGAVFDVR
+1142 
-1156 YADGSVVGDSNGVY
+1156 
-1170 ETGADGTILITG
+1170 
-1182 LEANKAIIVTE
+1182 
-1193 TKAPNGF
+1193 
-1200 AIDTKP
+1200 
-1206 QTVTTIAGKVV
+1206 
-1217 QLTFANAPYGK
+1217 
-1228 LVIEKRDAETNNLL
+1228 
-1242 PGAEFRV
+1242 
-1249 TTAAGCE
+1249 
-1256 VGQNGVIGDTTLTS
+1256 
-1270 NGIFRT
+1270 
-1276 DADGKITISNLRPGN
+1276 
-1291 YIITE
+1291 
-1296 IKAPDGY
+1296 
-1303 LIDDPTRNVT
+1303 
-1313 VTAGDTQ
+1313 
-1320 TIVFKNHSTCS
+1320 STCS

-1487 GSYVITEIKAP
+1487 GNYVITEIKAP

-1646 IEVAKL
+1646 IEVAKM

-1723 DSVTKKGIQG
+1723 DSVTRKGIQG

>member
-23 IPTSAFAASSENMPS
+23 IPTSAFAAPSGSMPS
-38 EITLKKSDYF
+38 EITLQKSDYF

-61 FDKPLYLHI
+61 FGEPLYLHI

-120 MTDAKYMTDAYKAKF
+120 MTDAKYQTDAYKEKW
-135 GSQLWTDQ
+135 GGELWTDQ
-143 NMIRYHNAWIQA
+143 KLIRYHNAWIQA

-167 PSDAEGQRVAIAK
+167 PSDAEGQKVAIAK

-208 EKGCKVIDNPDCWPD
+208 QKGEKVLDNTDCWPD

-246 NDNTQAIMVATPRGE
+246 NDNTQAIMVATPSI
-261 PTIDDY
+261 PTAESY

-280 KGLPGAT
+280 KGLSGAT

-292 VGSDDPSF
+292 VGSTKTL
-300 PMTGVT
+300 TGVT

-313 FKPLKAGT
+313 FKNLKAGT

-331 GYQIDNPGPYTVT
+331 GYQIDNPGPYAVT
-344 LPMNGQKTVTVTA
+344 LPTNGQNTVTVTA

-363 TSSGSIR
+363 LASGSIR
-370 KVDKDI
+370 KVDKDR

-391 DNNFKYE
+391 DNNFTYE
-398 GQTVAGGALTD
+398 GQTVEGGALTD
-409 VPWDTMPVGSYI
+409 VPWDTMPVGSYV

-443 WDKKSDVTLVFE
+443 WDKKNEVKLVFE

-716 KTEVGI
+716 VTNVGI

-793 TEVEAPEGYQLDE
+793 TEVEAPAGYQLDE

-853 YLDGTSGTGGTV
+853 YLGGTSGTGGTV

-880 GLKAGTYIVE
+880 SLKAGTYIVE

-937 NPTKVLAGAKFR
+937 HPTKVLAGAKFR

-980 EKTIIVTEVEAPAG
+980 EKTIIVTEIEAPAG

-1059 NNLTIESGT
+1059 NDLTIESGT

-1117 AGDTQTITFANPST
+1117 AGDTQTITFANP
-1131 CSLLIKKVCSI
+1131 
-1142 NTDKMLEGAVFDVR
+1142 
-1156 YADGSVVGDSNGVY
+1156 
-1170 ETGADGTILITG
+1170 
-1182 LEANKAIIVTE
+1182 
-1193 TKAPNGF
+1193 
-1200 AIDTKP
+1200 
-1206 QTVTTIAGKVV
+1206 
-1217 QLTFANAPYGK
+1217 
-1228 LVIEKRDAETNNLL
+1228 
-1242 PGAEFRV
+1242 
-1249 TTAAGCE
+1249 
-1256 VGQNGVIGDTTLTS
+1256 
-1270 NGIFRT
+1270 
-1276 DADGKITISNLRPGN
+1276 
-1291 YIITE
+1291 
-1296 IKAPDGY
+1296 
-1303 LIDDPTRNVT
+1303 
-1313 VTAGDTQ
+1313 
-1320 TIVFKNHSTCS
+1320 STCS

-1474 GADGKITITNVRP
+1474 GADGKTTITNVRP
-1487 GSYVITEIKAP
+1487 GSYIITEIKAP

-1646 IEVAKL
+1646 IEVAKM

-1702 GETKTFEFENTASAS
+1702 GETKTFEFENIASAS

-1723 DSVTKKGIQG
+1723 DSVTRKGIQG

>member
-793 TEVEAPEGYQLDE
+793 TEVEAPAGYQLDE

-853 YLDGTSGTGGTV
+853 YLGGTSGTGGTA

-937 NPTKVLAGAKFR
+937 HPTKVLAGAKFR

-980 EKTIIVTEVEAPAG
+980 KKTIIVTEIEAPAG

-1059 NNLTIESGT
+1059 NDLTIESGT

-1083 IIKGLTPGNY
+1083 IIKGLTPGHY

-1117 AGDTQTITFANPST
+1117 AGDTQTITFANP
-1131 CSLLIKKVCSI
+1131 
-1142 NTDKMLEGAVFDVR
+1142 
-1156 YADGSVVGDSNGVY
+1156 
-1170 ETGADGTILITG
+1170 
-1182 LEANKAIIVTE
+1182 
-1193 TKAPNGF
+1193 
-1200 AIDTKP
+1200 
-1206 QTVTTIAGKVV
+1206 
-1217 QLTFANAPYGK
+1217 
-1228 LVIEKRDAETNNLL
+1228 
-1242 PGAEFRV
+1242 
-1249 TTAAGCE
+1249 
-1256 VGQNGVIGDTTLTS
+1256 
-1270 NGIFRT
+1270 
-1276 DADGKITISNLRPGN
+1276 
-1291 YIITE
+1291 
-1296 IKAPDGY
+1296 
-1303 LIDDPTRNVT
+1303 
-1313 VTAGDTQ
+1313 
-1320 TIVFKNHSTCS
+1320 STCS

-1910 KKTGYAQTMNNNVM
+1910 KKTGYAQTMNNNIM

-2059 NWVQSIARWTTSVYS
+2059 NWVQSIARWTTSIYS

-2087 KLPRTG
+2087 TLPRTG

>member
-1 MRTKIGT
+1 MRQKIGT

-23 IPTSAFAASSENMPS
+23 IPTSAFAAPSGSMPS
-38 EITLKKSDYF
+38 EITLQKSDYF

-61 FDKPLYLHI
+61 FGEPLYLHI
-70 INMNVGGKTKVGF
+70 INMNVGGKTNVGF

-120 MTDAKYMTDAYKAKF
+120 MTDAKYQTDAYKEKW
-135 GSQLWTDQ
+135 GGELWTDQ
-143 NMIRYHNAWIQA
+143 NLIRYHNAWIQA

-167 PSDAEGQRVAIAK
+167 PSDAEGQKVAIAK

-208 EKGCKVIDNPDCWPD
+208 QKGEKVLDNTDCWPD

-246 NDNTQAIMVATPRGE
+246 NDNTQAIMVATPSI
-261 PTIDDY
+261 PTLGNY
-267 QIVVKKVDSSNPT
+267 QITVKKVDSSNPT
-280 KGLPGAT
+280 KGLAGAE
-287 FSLTM
+287 FSLEM
-292 VGSDDPSF
+292 VGSDDPKF

-306 GQDGTYT
+306 GQGGTLT
-313 FKPLKAGT
+313 FKDLKAGT
-321 YQVTETEAPE
+321 YQVTETKAPE
-331 GYQIDNPGPYTVT
+331 DYQIDNPGPYTVT
-344 LPMNGQKTVTVTA
+344 LPTNGQNTVTVTA

-363 TSSGSIR
+363 LASGSIR
-370 KVDKDI
+370 KVDKDR

-391 DNNFKYE
+391 DNNFTYE
-398 GQTVAGGALTD
+398 GQTVEGGALTD
-409 VPWDTMPVGSYI
+409 VPWDTMPVGSYV

-443 WDKKSDVTLVFE
+443 WDKKNEVKLVFE

-556 VKIDS
+556 VKINS

-716 KTEVGI
+716 VTNVGI

-793 TEVEAPEGYQLDE
+793 TEVEAPAGYQLDE

-853 YLDGTSGTGGTV
+853 YLGGTSGTGGTV

-980 EKTIIVTEVEAPAG
+980 EKTIIVTEIEAPAG

-1059 NNLTIESGT
+1059 NDLTIESGT

-1117 AGDTQTITFANPST
+1117 AGDTQTITFANP
-1131 CSLLIKKVCSI
+1131 
-1142 NTDKMLEGAVFDVR
+1142 
-1156 YADGSVVGDSNGVY
+1156 
-1170 ETGADGTILITG
+1170 
-1182 LEANKAIIVTE
+1182 
-1193 TKAPNGF
+1193 
-1200 AIDTKP
+1200 
-1206 QTVTTIAGKVV
+1206 
-1217 QLTFANAPYGK
+1217 
-1228 LVIEKRDAETNNLL
+1228 
-1242 PGAEFRV
+1242 
-1249 TTAAGCE
+1249 
-1256 VGQNGVIGDTTLTS
+1256 
-1270 NGIFRT
+1270 
-1276 DADGKITISNLRPGN
+1276 
-1291 YIITE
+1291 
-1296 IKAPDGY
+1296 
-1303 LIDDPTRNVT
+1303 
-1313 VTAGDTQ
+1313 
-1320 TIVFKNHSTCS
+1320 STCS

-1487 GSYVITEIKAP
+1487 GNYVITEIKAP

-1646 IEVAKL
+1646 IEVAKM

-1910 KKTGYAQTMNNNVM
+1910 KKTGYAQTMNNNIM

-2059 NWVQSIARWTTSVYS
+2059 NWVQSIARWTTSIYS

-2087 KLPRTG
+2087 ELPRTG

>member
-102 PEPVTNSFI
+102 PEPVTDSFI

-398 GQTVAGGALTD
+398 GQTVTGGALTD

-623 ELTAGGTFTLTFE
+623 ELTAGDTFTLTFE

-853 YLDGTSGTGGTV
+853 YLGGTSGTGGTV

-1228 LVIEKRDAETNNLL
+1228 LV
-1242 PGAEFRV
+1242 
-1249 TTAAGCE
+1249 
-1256 VGQNGVIGDTTLTS
+1256 
-1270 NGIFRT
+1270 
-1276 DADGKITISNLRPGN
+1276 
-1291 YIITE
+1291 
-1296 IKAPDGY
+1296 
-1303 LIDDPTRNVT
+1303 
-1313 VTAGDTQ
+1313 
-1320 TIVFKNHSTCS
+1320 
-1331 LLIKK
+1331 
-1336 VCTENPDKMLE
+1336 
-1347 GAVFDV
+1347 
-1353 RYADGTVVGDS
+1353 
-1364 NGVFTTGAD
+1364 
-1373 GTILITGL
+1373 
-1381 EANKAIVVTET
+1381 
-1392 KAPDGFAIDT
+1392 
-1402 TPQTITT
+1402 
-1409 QAGKVVQ
+1409 
-1416 LTFANAPYGK
+1416 
-1426 IIIEKRDSKTNEL
+1426 IEKRDSKTNEL

-1910 KKTGYAQTMNNNVM
+1910 KKTGYAQTMNNNIM

-2059 NWVQSIARWTTSVYS
+2059 NWVQSIARWTTSIYS

-2087 KLPRTG
+2087 TLPRTG

>member
-23 IPTSAFAASSENMPS
+23 IPTSAFAAPSGSMPS
-38 EITLKKSDYF
+38 EITLQKSDYF

-61 FDKPLYLHI
+61 FGEPLYLHI
-70 INMNVGGKTKVGF
+70 INMNVGGKTNVGF

-120 MTDAKYMTDAYKAKF
+120 MTDAKYQTDAYKEKW
-135 GSQLWTDQ
+135 GGELWTDQ
-143 NMIRYHNAWIQA
+143 NLIRYHNAWIQA

-167 PSDAEGQRVAIAK
+167 PSDAEGQKVAIAK

-208 EKGCKVIDNPDCWPD
+208 QKGEKVLDNTDCWPD

-246 NDNTQAIMVATPRGE
+246 NDNTQAIMVATPSI
-261 PTIDDY
+261 PTAESY

-280 KGLPGAT
+280 KGLSGAT

-292 VGSDDPSF
+292 VGSTKTL
-300 PMTGVT
+300 TGVT

-313 FKPLKAGT
+313 FKNLKAGT

-331 GYQIDNPGPYTVT
+331 GYQIDNPGPYAVT
-344 LPMNGQKTVTVTA
+344 LPTNGQNTVTVTA
-357 TDTPIT
+357 LDTPIT
-363 TSSGSIR
+363 LASGSIR
-370 KVDKDI
+370 KVDKDR

-391 DNNFKYE
+391 DNNFTYE
-398 GQTVAGGALTD
+398 GQTVEGGALTD
-409 VPWDTMPVGSYI
+409 VPWDTMPVGSYV

-443 WDKKSDVTLVFE
+443 WDKKNEVKLVFE

-793 TEVEAPEGYQLDE
+793 TEVEAPAGYQLDE

-853 YLDGTSGTGGTV
+853 YLGGTSGTGGTV

-937 NPTKVLAGAKFR
+937 HPTKVLAGAKFR

-980 EKTIIVTEVEAPAG
+980 EKTIIVTEIEAPAG

-1193 TKAPNGF
+1193 TKAPDGF

-1206 QTVTTIAGKVV
+1206 QTITTIAGKTV

-1256 VGQNGVIGDTTLTS
+1256 VGQNGVIGDT
-1270 NGIFRT
+1270 
-1276 DADGKITISNLRPGN
+1276 K
-1291 YIITE
+1291 
-1296 IKAPDGY
+1296 
-1303 LIDDPTRNVT
+1303 
-1313 VTAGDTQ
+1313 
-1320 TIVFKNHSTCS
+1320 
-1331 LLIKK
+1331 
-1336 VCTENPDKMLE
+1336 
-1347 GAVFDV
+1347 
-1353 RYADGTVVGDS
+1353 
-1364 NGVFTTGAD
+1364 
-1373 GTILITGL
+1373 
-1381 EANKAIVVTET
+1381 
-1392 KAPDGFAIDT
+1392 
-1402 TPQTITT
+1402 
-1409 QAGKVVQ
+1409 
-1416 LTFANAPYGK
+1416 
-1426 IIIEKRDSKTNEL
+1426 
-1439 LPGAEFRVTTA
+1439 
-1450 AGCEVGQ
+1450 
-1457 NGVIGDTNLTSN
+1457 LTSN

-1487 GSYVITEIKAP
+1487 GSYIITEIKAP

-1910 KKTGYAQTMNNNVM
+1910 KKTGYAQTMNNNIM

-2059 NWVQSIARWTTSVYS
+2059 NWVQSIARWTTSIYS

-2087 KLPRTG
+2087 TLPRTG

>member
-1 MRTKIGT
+1 MSVKIHT

-23 IPTSAFAASSENMPS
+23 IPTNAFAASSGSMPS
-38 EITLKKSDYF
+38 EITLQKSDYF

-61 FDKPLYLHI
+61 FGEPLYLHI
-70 INMNVGGKTKVGF
+70 INMNVGGETKVGF

-120 MTDAKYMTDAYKAKF
+120 MTDTKYQTDAYKEKW
-135 GSQLWTDQ
+135 GGELWTDP
-143 NMIRYHNAWIQA
+143 NLIRYHNAWIQA

-167 PSDAEGQRVAIAK
+167 PSDAEGQKVAIAK

-208 EKGCKVIDNPDCWPD
+208 QKGEKVLDNTDCWPD

-246 NDNTQAIMVATPRGE
+246 NENTQAIMVATPKGE

-280 KGLPGAT
+280 KGLSGAT

-331 GYQIDNPGPYTVT
+331 GYQIDNPGPYAVT
-344 LPMNGQKTVTVTA
+344 LPTNGQKTVTVTA
-357 TDTPIT
+357 LDTPIT
-363 TSSGSIR
+363 LASGSIR
-370 KVDKDI
+370 KVDKDR

-383 ATIRITGI
+383 STIRITGI
-391 DNNFKYE
+391 DNNFTYE
-398 GQTVAGGALTD
+398 GQTVEGGALTD
-409 VPWDTMPVGSYI
+409 VPWDTMPVGSYV

-443 WDKKSDVTLVFE
+443 WDKKNEVKLVFE

-561 VTKEPVAN
+561 VTKKPVAN

-716 KTEVGI
+716 VTNVGI

-793 TEVEAPEGYQLDE
+793 TEVEAPAGYQLDE

-853 YLDGTSGTGGTV
+853 YLGGTSGTGGTA

-980 EKTIIVTEVEAPAG
+980 KKTIIVTEIEAPAG

-1059 NNLTIESGT
+1059 NDLTIESGT

-1117 AGDTQTITFANPST
+1117 AGDTQTITFANP
-1131 CSLLIKKVCSI
+1131 
-1142 NTDKMLEGAVFDVR
+1142 
-1156 YADGSVVGDSNGVY
+1156 
-1170 ETGADGTILITG
+1170 
-1182 LEANKAIIVTE
+1182 
-1193 TKAPNGF
+1193 
-1200 AIDTKP
+1200 
-1206 QTVTTIAGKVV
+1206 
-1217 QLTFANAPYGK
+1217 
-1228 LVIEKRDAETNNLL
+1228 
-1242 PGAEFRV
+1242 
-1249 TTAAGCE
+1249 
-1256 VGQNGVIGDTTLTS
+1256 
-1270 NGIFRT
+1270 
-1276 DADGKITISNLRPGN
+1276 
-1291 YIITE
+1291 
-1296 IKAPDGY
+1296 
-1303 LIDDPTRNVT
+1303 
-1313 VTAGDTQ
+1313 
-1320 TIVFKNHSTCS
+1320 STCS

-1487 GSYVITEIKAP
+1487 GNYIITEIKAP

-1646 IEVAKL
+1646 IEVAKM

-1723 DSVTKKGIQG
+1723 DSVTRKGIQG

-1830 SGAIFAVYDKQN
+1830 SGAIFAVHDKQN

>member
-23 IPTSAFAASSENMPS
+23 IPTSAFAAPSGSMPS
-38 EITLKKSDYF
+38 EITLQKSDYF

-61 FDKPLYLHI
+61 FGEPLYLHI
-70 INMNVGGKTKVGF
+70 INMNVGGKTNVGF

-120 MTDAKYMTDAYKAKF
+120 MTDAKYQTDAYKEKW
-135 GSQLWTDQ
+135 GGELWTDQ
-143 NMIRYHNAWIQA
+143 NLIRYHNAWIQA
-155 LCWRALGQGAAI
+155 LCWRALSQGAAI
-167 PSDAEGQRVAIAK
+167 PSDAEGQKVAIAK

-208 EKGCKVIDNPDCWPD
+208 QKGEKVLDNTDCWPD

-246 NDNTQAIMVATPRGE
+246 NDNTQAIMVATPSI
-261 PTIDDY
+261 PTAESY

-280 KGLPGAT
+280 KGLSGAT

-292 VGSDDPSF
+292 VGSTKTL
-300 PMTGVT
+300 TGVT

-313 FKPLKAGT
+313 FKNLKAGT

-331 GYQIDNPGPYTVT
+331 GYQIDNPGPYAVT
-344 LPMNGQKTVTVTA
+344 LPTNGQNTVTVTA
-357 TDTPIT
+357 LDTPIT
-363 TSSGSIR
+363 LASGSIR
-370 KVDKDI
+370 KVDKDR

-391 DNNFKYE
+391 DNNFTYE
-398 GQTVAGGALTD
+398 GQTVEGGALTD
-409 VPWDTMPVGSYI
+409 VPWDTMPVGSYV

-443 WDKKSDVTLVFE
+443 WDKKNEVKLVFE

-716 KTEVGI
+716 VTNVGI

-793 TEVEAPEGYQLDE
+793 TEVEAPAGYQLDE

-853 YLDGTSGTGGTV
+853 YLGGTSGTGGTV

-880 GLKAGTYIVE
+880 SLKAGTYIVE

-937 NPTKVLAGAKFR
+937 HPTKVLAGAKFR

-980 EKTIIVTEVEAPAG
+980 EKTIIVTEIEAPAG

-1059 NNLTIESGT
+1059 NDLTIESGT

-1117 AGDTQTITFANPST
+1117 AGDTQTITFANP
-1131 CSLLIKKVCSI
+1131 
-1142 NTDKMLEGAVFDVR
+1142 
-1156 YADGSVVGDSNGVY
+1156 
-1170 ETGADGTILITG
+1170 
-1182 LEANKAIIVTE
+1182 
-1193 TKAPNGF
+1193 
-1200 AIDTKP
+1200 
-1206 QTVTTIAGKVV
+1206 
-1217 QLTFANAPYGK
+1217 
-1228 LVIEKRDAETNNLL
+1228 
-1242 PGAEFRV
+1242 
-1249 TTAAGCE
+1249 
-1256 VGQNGVIGDTTLTS
+1256 
-1270 NGIFRT
+1270 
-1276 DADGKITISNLRPGN
+1276 
-1291 YIITE
+1291 
-1296 IKAPDGY
+1296 
-1303 LIDDPTRNVT
+1303 
-1313 VTAGDTQ
+1313 
-1320 TIVFKNHSTCS
+1320 STCS

-1487 GSYVITEIKAP
+1487 GNYVITEIKAP

-1646 IEVAKL
+1646 IEVAKM

-1723 DSVTKKGIQG
+1723 DSVTRKGIQG

>member
-1 MRTKIGT
+1 MRQKIGT

-23 IPTSAFAASSENMPS
+23 IPTSAFAAPSGSMPS
-38 EITLKKSDYF
+38 EITLQKSDYF

-53 SKTYNSPS
+53 SKTYSSPS
-61 FDKPLYLHI
+61 FGEPLYLHI

-120 MTDAKYMTDAYKAKF
+120 MTDAKYQTDTYKEKW
-135 GSQLWTDQ
+135 GGELWTDQ
-143 NMIRYHNAWIQA
+143 NLIRYHNAWIQA

-167 PSDAEGQRVAIAK
+167 PSDAEGQKVAIAK

-208 EKGCKVIDNPDCWPD
+208 QKGEKVLDNTDCWPD

-246 NDNTQAIMVATPRGE
+246 NDNTQAIMVATPSI
-261 PTIDDY
+261 PTAESY

-280 KGLPGAT
+280 KGLSGAT

-292 VGSDDPSF
+292 VGSTKTL
-300 PMTGVT
+300 TGVT

-313 FKPLKAGT
+313 FKNLKAGT

-331 GYQIDNPGPYTVT
+331 GYQIDNPGPYAVT
-344 LPMNGQKTVTVTA
+344 LPTNGQKTVTVTA
-357 TDTPIT
+357 LDTPIT
-363 TSSGSIR
+363 LASGSIR
-370 KVDKDI
+370 KVDKDR

-391 DNNFKYE
+391 DNNFTYE
-398 GQTVAGGALTD
+398 GQTVEGGALTD
-409 VPWDTMPVGSYI
+409 VPWDTMPVGSYV

-443 WDKKSDVTLVFE
+443 WDKKNEVKLVFE

-561 VTKEPVAN
+561 VTKKPVAN

-716 KTEVGI
+716 VTNVGI

-793 TEVEAPEGYQLDE
+793 TEVEAPAGYQLDE

-853 YLDGTSGTGGTV
+853 YLGGTSGTGGTA

-980 EKTIIVTEVEAPAG
+980 KKTIIVTEIEAPAG

-1059 NNLTIESGT
+1059 NDLTIESGT

-1117 AGDTQTITFANPST
+1117 AGDTQTITFANP
-1131 CSLLIKKVCSI
+1131 
-1142 NTDKMLEGAVFDVR
+1142 
-1156 YADGSVVGDSNGVY
+1156 
-1170 ETGADGTILITG
+1170 
-1182 LEANKAIIVTE
+1182 
-1193 TKAPNGF
+1193 
-1200 AIDTKP
+1200 
-1206 QTVTTIAGKVV
+1206 
-1217 QLTFANAPYGK
+1217 
-1228 LVIEKRDAETNNLL
+1228 
-1242 PGAEFRV
+1242 
-1249 TTAAGCE
+1249 
-1256 VGQNGVIGDTTLTS
+1256 
-1270 NGIFRT
+1270 
-1276 DADGKITISNLRPGN
+1276 
-1291 YIITE
+1291 
-1296 IKAPDGY
+1296 
-1303 LIDDPTRNVT
+1303 
-1313 VTAGDTQ
+1313 
-1320 TIVFKNHSTCS
+1320 STCS

-1487 GSYVITEIKAP
+1487 GNYIITEIKAP

-1646 IEVAKL
+1646 IEVAKM

-1723 DSVTKKGIQG
+1723 DSVTRKGIQG

>member
-23 IPTSAFAASSENMPS
+23 IPTSAFAAPSGSMPS
-38 EITLKKSDYF
+38 EITLQKSDYF

-61 FDKPLYLHI
+61 FGEPLYLHI
-70 INMNVGGKTKVGF
+70 INMNVGGETKVGF

-120 MTDAKYMTDAYKAKF
+120 MTDAKYQTDAYKEKW
-135 GSQLWTDQ
+135 GGELWTDQ
-143 NMIRYHNAWIQA
+143 NLIRYHNAWIQA

-167 PSDAEGQRVAIAK
+167 PSDAEGQKVAIAK

-208 EKGCKVIDNPDCWPD
+208 QKGEKVLDNTDCWPD
-223 VDVTLYHYI
+223 VDVTLYRYI

-246 NDNTQAIMVATPRGE
+246 NDNTQAVMVATPKP
-261 PTIDDY
+261 PTAEDY

-280 KGLPGAT
+280 KGLAGAA
-287 FSLTM
+287 FSLEM
-292 VGSDDPSF
+292 VGSDDPMF

-313 FKPLKAGT
+313 FKKLKAGT
-321 YQVTETEAPE
+321 YQVTETKAPD

-344 LPMNGQKTVTVTA
+344 LPTNGQKTVTVTA
-357 TDTPIT
+357 LDTPIT
-363 TSSGSIR
+363 LASGSIR
-370 KVDKDI
+370 KVDKDR

-391 DNNFKYE
+391 DNNFTYE
-398 GQTVAGGALTD
+398 GQTVEGGALTD
-409 VPWDTMPVGSYI
+409 VPWDTMPVGSYV

-443 WDKKSDVTLVFE
+443 WDKKNEVKLVFE

-468 ESNNPLPGCLFT
+468 ESNKPLPGCLFT

-716 KTEVGI
+716 VTNVGI

-793 TEVEAPEGYQLDE
+793 TEVEAPAGYQLDE

-853 YLDGTSGTGGTV
+853 YLGGTSGTGGTV

-880 GLKAGTYIVE
+880 SLKAGTYIVE

-980 EKTIIVTEVEAPAG
+980 KKTIIVTEIEAPAG

-1059 NNLTIESGT
+1059 NDLTIESGT

-1083 IIKGLTPGNY
+1083 IIKGLTPGHY

-1117 AGDTQTITFANPST
+1117 AGDTQTITFANP
-1131 CSLLIKKVCSI
+1131 
-1142 NTDKMLEGAVFDVR
+1142 
-1156 YADGSVVGDSNGVY
+1156 
-1170 ETGADGTILITG
+1170 
-1182 LEANKAIIVTE
+1182 
-1193 TKAPNGF
+1193 
-1200 AIDTKP
+1200 
-1206 QTVTTIAGKVV
+1206 
-1217 QLTFANAPYGK
+1217 
-1228 LVIEKRDAETNNLL
+1228 
-1242 PGAEFRV
+1242 
-1249 TTAAGCE
+1249 
-1256 VGQNGVIGDTTLTS
+1256 
-1270 NGIFRT
+1270 
-1276 DADGKITISNLRPGN
+1276 
-1291 YIITE
+1291 
-1296 IKAPDGY
+1296 
-1303 LIDDPTRNVT
+1303 
-1313 VTAGDTQ
+1313 
-1320 TIVFKNHSTCS
+1320 STCS

-1487 GSYVITEIKAP
+1487 GNYVITEIKAP

-1646 IEVAKL
+1646 IEVAKM

-1723 DSVTKKGIQG
+1723 DSVTRKGIQG

-1896 LNVTDP
+1896 LNVNDP

>member
-1 MRTKIGT
+1 MRQKIGT

-23 IPTSAFAASSENMPS
+23 IPTSAFAAPSGSMPS
-38 EITLKKSDYF
+38 EITLQKSDYF

-53 SKTYNSPS
+53 SKTYSSPS
-61 FDKPLYLHI
+61 FGEPLYLHI

-120 MTDAKYMTDAYKAKF
+120 MTDAKYQTDAYKEKW
-135 GSQLWTDQ
+135 GGELWTDQ
-143 NMIRYHNAWIQA
+143 NLIRYHNAWIQA

-167 PSDAEGQRVAIAK
+167 PSDAEGQKVAIAK

-208 EKGCKVIDNPDCWPD
+208 QKGEKVLDNTDCWPD

-246 NDNTQAIMVATPRGE
+246 NDNTQAIMVATPSI
-261 PTIDDY
+261 PTAESY

-280 KGLPGAT
+280 KGLSGAT

-292 VGSDDPSF
+292 VGSTKTL
-300 PMTGVT
+300 TGVT

-313 FKPLKAGT
+313 FKNLKAGT

-331 GYQIDNPGPYTVT
+331 GYQIDNPGPYAVT
-344 LPMNGQKTVTVTA
+344 LPTNGQKTVTVTA
-357 TDTPIT
+357 LDTPIT
-363 TSSGSIR
+363 LASGSIR
-370 KVDKDI
+370 KVDKDR

-391 DNNFKYE
+391 DNNFTYE
-398 GQTVAGGALTD
+398 GQTVEGGALTD
-409 VPWDTMPVGSYI
+409 VPWDTMPVGSYV

-443 WDKKSDVTLVFE
+443 WDKKNEVKLVFE

-716 KTEVGI
+716 VTNVGI

-793 TEVEAPEGYQLDE
+793 TEVEAPAGYQLDE

-853 YLDGTSGTGGTV
+853 YLGGTSGTGGTA

-980 EKTIIVTEVEAPAG
+980 KKTIIVTEIEAPAG

-1059 NNLTIESGT
+1059 NDLTIESGT

-1117 AGDTQTITFANPST
+1117 AGDTQTITFANP
-1131 CSLLIKKVCSI
+1131 
-1142 NTDKMLEGAVFDVR
+1142 
-1156 YADGSVVGDSNGVY
+1156 
-1170 ETGADGTILITG
+1170 
-1182 LEANKAIIVTE
+1182 
-1193 TKAPNGF
+1193 
-1200 AIDTKP
+1200 
-1206 QTVTTIAGKVV
+1206 
-1217 QLTFANAPYGK
+1217 
-1228 LVIEKRDAETNNLL
+1228 
-1242 PGAEFRV
+1242 
-1249 TTAAGCE
+1249 
-1256 VGQNGVIGDTTLTS
+1256 
-1270 NGIFRT
+1270 
-1276 DADGKITISNLRPGN
+1276 
-1291 YIITE
+1291 
-1296 IKAPDGY
+1296 
-1303 LIDDPTRNVT
+1303 
-1313 VTAGDTQ
+1313 
-1320 TIVFKNHSTCS
+1320 STCS

-1487 GSYVITEIKAP
+1487 GNYVITEIKAP

-1646 IEVAKL
+1646 IEVAKM

-1723 DSVTKKGIQG
+1723 DSVTRKGIQG

-1842 NVVDKFQTNE
+1842 NVMDKFQTNE

>member
-23 IPTSAFAASSENMPS
+23 IPTSAFAAPSGSMPS
-38 EITLKKSDYF
+38 EITLQKSDYF

-61 FDKPLYLHI
+61 FGEPLYLHI
-70 INMNVGGKTKVGF
+70 INMNVGGKTNVGF

-120 MTDAKYMTDAYKAKF
+120 MTDAKYQTDAYKEKW
-135 GSQLWTDQ
+135 GGELWTDQ
-143 NMIRYHNAWIQA
+143 NLIRYHNAWIQA

-167 PSDAEGQRVAIAK
+167 PSDAEGQKVAIAK

-208 EKGCKVIDNPDCWPD
+208 QKGEKVLDNTDCWPD

-246 NDNTQAIMVATPRGE
+246 NDNTQAIMVATPSI
-261 PTIDDY
+261 PTAESY

-280 KGLPGAT
+280 KGLSGAT

-292 VGSDDPSF
+292 VGSTKTL
-300 PMTGVT
+300 TGVT

-313 FKPLKAGT
+313 FKNLKAGT

-331 GYQIDNPGPYTVT
+331 GYQIDNPGPYAVT
-344 LPMNGQKTVTVTA
+344 LPTNGQNTVTVTA
-357 TDTPIT
+357 LDTPIT
-363 TSSGSIR
+363 LASGSIR
-370 KVDKDI
+370 KVDKDR

-391 DNNFKYE
+391 DNNFTYE
-398 GQTVAGGALTD
+398 GQTVEGGALTD
-409 VPWDTMPVGSYI
+409 VPWDTMPVGSYV

-443 WDKKSDVTLVFE
+443 WDKKNEVKLVFE

-716 KTEVGI
+716 VTNVGI

-793 TEVEAPEGYQLDE
+793 TEVEAPAGYQLDE

-853 YLDGTSGTGGTV
+853 YLGGTSGTGGTV

-937 NPTKVLAGAKFR
+937 HPTKVLAGAKFR

-980 EKTIIVTEVEAPAG
+980 EKTIIVTEIEAPAG

-1059 NNLTIESGT
+1059 NDLTIESGT

-1117 AGDTQTITFANPST
+1117 AGDTQTITFANP
-1131 CSLLIKKVCSI
+1131 
-1142 NTDKMLEGAVFDVR
+1142 
-1156 YADGSVVGDSNGVY
+1156 
-1170 ETGADGTILITG
+1170 
-1182 LEANKAIIVTE
+1182 
-1193 TKAPNGF
+1193 
-1200 AIDTKP
+1200 
-1206 QTVTTIAGKVV
+1206 
-1217 QLTFANAPYGK
+1217 
-1228 LVIEKRDAETNNLL
+1228 
-1242 PGAEFRV
+1242 
-1249 TTAAGCE
+1249 
-1256 VGQNGVIGDTTLTS
+1256 
-1270 NGIFRT
+1270 
-1276 DADGKITISNLRPGN
+1276 
-1291 YIITE
+1291 
-1296 IKAPDGY
+1296 
-1303 LIDDPTRNVT
+1303 
-1313 VTAGDTQ
+1313 
-1320 TIVFKNHSTCS
+1320 STCS

-1487 GSYVITEIKAP
+1487 GNYIITEIKAP

-1646 IEVAKL
+1646 IEVAKM

-1723 DSVTKKGIQG
+1723 DSVTRKGIQG

>member
-1 MRTKIGT
+1 MRQKIGT

-23 IPTSAFAASSENMPS
+23 IPTSAFAAPSGSMPS
-38 EITLKKSDYF
+38 EITLQKSDYF

-61 FDKPLYLHI
+61 FGEPLYLHI
-70 INMNVGGKTKVGF
+70 INMNVGGKTNVGF

-120 MTDAKYMTDAYKAKF
+120 MTDAKYQTDAYKEKW
-135 GSQLWTDQ
+135 GGELWTDQ
-143 NMIRYHNAWIQA
+143 NLIRYHNAWIQA

-167 PSDAEGQRVAIAK
+167 PSDAEGQKVAIAK

-208 EKGCKVIDNPDCWPD
+208 QKGEKVLDNTDCWPD

-246 NDNTQAIMVATPRGE
+246 NDNTQAIMVATPSI
-261 PTIDDY
+261 PTLGNY
-267 QIVVKKVDSSNPT
+267 QITVKKVDSSNPT
-280 KGLPGAT
+280 KGLAGAE
-287 FSLTM
+287 FSLEM
-292 VGSDDPSF
+292 VGSDDPKF

-306 GQDGTYT
+306 GQGGTLT
-313 FKPLKAGT
+313 FKDLKAGT
-321 YQVTETEAPE
+321 YQVTETKAPE
-331 GYQIDNPGPYTVT
+331 DYEIDNPGPYTVT
-344 LPMNGQKTVTVTA
+344 LPTNGQNTVTVTA

-363 TSSGSIR
+363 LASGSIR
-370 KVDKDI
+370 KVDKDR

-391 DNNFKYE
+391 DNNFTYE
-398 GQTVAGGALTD
+398 GQTVEGGALTD
-409 VPWDTMPVGSYI
+409 VPWDTMPVGSYV

-443 WDKKSDVTLVFE
+443 WDKKNEVKLVFE

-556 VKIDS
+556 VKINS

-716 KTEVGI
+716 VTNVGI

-793 TEVEAPEGYQLDE
+793 TEVEAPAGYQLDE

-853 YLDGTSGTGGTV
+853 YLGGTSGTGGTV

-937 NPTKVLAGAKFR
+937 HPTKVLAGAKFR

-980 EKTIIVTEVEAPAG
+980 EKTIIVTEIEAPAG

-1032 TGKLLPGAEF
+1032 TGKLLSGAEF

-1059 NNLTIESGT
+1059 NDLTIESGT

-1117 AGDTQTITFANPST
+1117 AGDTQTITFANP
-1131 CSLLIKKVCSI
+1131 
-1142 NTDKMLEGAVFDVR
+1142 
-1156 YADGSVVGDSNGVY
+1156 
-1170 ETGADGTILITG
+1170 
-1182 LEANKAIIVTE
+1182 
-1193 TKAPNGF
+1193 
-1200 AIDTKP
+1200 
-1206 QTVTTIAGKVV
+1206 
-1217 QLTFANAPYGK
+1217 
-1228 LVIEKRDAETNNLL
+1228 
-1242 PGAEFRV
+1242 
-1249 TTAAGCE
+1249 
-1256 VGQNGVIGDTTLTS
+1256 
-1270 NGIFRT
+1270 
-1276 DADGKITISNLRPGN
+1276 
-1291 YIITE
+1291 
-1296 IKAPDGY
+1296 
-1303 LIDDPTRNVT
+1303 
-1313 VTAGDTQ
+1313 
-1320 TIVFKNHSTCS
+1320 STCS

-1487 GSYVITEIKAP
+1487 GNYVITEIKAP

-1646 IEVAKL
+1646 IEVAKM

-1723 DSVTKKGIQG
+1723 DSVTRKGIQG

>member
-23 IPTSAFAASSENMPS
+23 IPTSAFAAPSGSMPS
-38 EITLKKSDYF
+38 EITLQKSDYF

-61 FDKPLYLHI
+61 FGEPLYLHI
-70 INMNVGGKTKVGF
+70 INMNVGGETKIGF

-120 MTDAKYMTDAYKAKF
+120 MTDAKYQTDAYKEKW
-135 GSQLWTDQ
+135 GGELWTDQ
-143 NMIRYHNAWIQA
+143 NLIRYHNAWIQA

-167 PSDAEGQRVAIAK
+167 PSDAEGQKVAIAK

-208 EKGCKVIDNPDCWPD
+208 QKGEKVLDNTDCWPD
-223 VDVTLYHYI
+223 VDVTLYRYI

-246 NDNTQAIMVATPRGE
+246 NDNTQAVMVATPKKSDI
-261 PTIDDY
+261 PSDKY

-280 KGLPGAT
+280 KGLAGAT
-287 FSLTM
+287 FSLEM
-292 VGSDDPSF
+292 VGSDDPKF

-313 FKPLKAGT
+313 FKNLKAGT

-331 GYQIDNPGPYTVT
+331 GYQIDNPGPYAVT
-344 LPMNGQKTVTVTA
+344 LPTNGQKTVTVTA
-357 TDTPIT
+357 LDTPIT
-363 TSSGSIR
+363 LASGSIR
-370 KVDKDI
+370 KVDKDR

-391 DNNFKYE
+391 DNNFTYE
-398 GQTVAGGALTD
+398 GQTVEGGALTD
-409 VPWDTMPVGSYI
+409 VPWDTMPVGSYV

-443 WDKKSDVTLVFE
+443 WDKKNEVKLVFE

-561 VTKEPVAN
+561 VTKKPVAN

-623 ELTAGGTFTLTFE
+623 ELTAGGTFTRTFE

-716 KTEVGI
+716 VTNVGI

-793 TEVEAPEGYQLDE
+793 TEVEAPAGYQLDE

-853 YLDGTSGTGGTV
+853 YLGGTSGTGGTV

-937 NPTKVLAGAKFR
+937 HPTKVLAGAKFR

-980 EKTIIVTEVEAPAG
+980 EKTIIVTEIEAPAG

-1059 NNLTIESGT
+1059 NDLTIESGT

-1117 AGDTQTITFANPST
+1117 AGDTQTITFANP
-1131 CSLLIKKVCSI
+1131 
-1142 NTDKMLEGAVFDVR
+1142 
-1156 YADGSVVGDSNGVY
+1156 
-1170 ETGADGTILITG
+1170 
-1182 LEANKAIIVTE
+1182 
-1193 TKAPNGF
+1193 
-1200 AIDTKP
+1200 
-1206 QTVTTIAGKVV
+1206 
-1217 QLTFANAPYGK
+1217 
-1228 LVIEKRDAETNNLL
+1228 
-1242 PGAEFRV
+1242 
-1249 TTAAGCE
+1249 
-1256 VGQNGVIGDTTLTS
+1256 
-1270 NGIFRT
+1270 
-1276 DADGKITISNLRPGN
+1276 
-1291 YIITE
+1291 
-1296 IKAPDGY
+1296 
-1303 LIDDPTRNVT
+1303 
-1313 VTAGDTQ
+1313 
-1320 TIVFKNHSTCS
+1320 STCS

-1487 GSYVITEIKAP
+1487 GNYVITEIKAP

-1646 IEVAKL
+1646 IEVAKM

-1723 DSVTKKGIQG
+1723 DSVTRKGIQG

-1775 AEGYILDNKVKSFT
+1775 ADGYILDNKVKSFT

-1842 NVVDKFQTNE
+1842 SVVDKFQTNE

>member
-1 MRTKIGT
+1 
-8 RLLSL
+8 
-13 FLTAICVIGL
+13 
-23 IPTSAFAASSENMPS
+23 MPS
-38 EITLKKSDYF
+38 EITLQKSDYF

-61 FDKPLYLHI
+61 FGEPLYLHI
-70 INMNVGGKTKVGF
+70 INMNVGGETKIGF

-120 MTDAKYMTDAYKAKF
+120 MTDTKYQTDAYKEKW
-135 GSQLWTDQ
+135 GGELWTDP
-143 NMIRYHNAWIQA
+143 NLIRYHNAWIQA

-167 PSDAEGQRVAIAK
+167 PSDAEGQKVAIAK

-208 EKGCKVIDNPDCWPD
+208 QKGEKVLDNTDCWPD

-246 NDNTQAIMVATPRGE
+246 NENTQAIMVATPKE
-261 PTIDDY
+261 PTSEEY

-280 KGLPGAT
+280 KGLAGAE
-287 FSLTM
+287 FSLEM
-292 VGSDDPSF
+292 VGSDDPKF

-306 GQDGTYT
+306 GQNGTYT
-313 FKPLKAGT
+313 FRGLKAGT
-321 YQVTETEAPE
+321 YQVTETTAPD

-344 LPMNGQKTVTVTA
+344 LPTNGQKTVTVTA
-357 TDTPIT
+357 LDTPIT
-363 TSSGSIR
+363 LASGSIR
-370 KVDKDI
+370 KVDKDR

-391 DNNFKYE
+391 DNNFTYE
-398 GQTVAGGALTD
+398 GQTVEGGALTD
-409 VPWDTMPVGSYI
+409 VPWDTMPVGSYV

-443 WDKKSDVTLVFE
+443 WDKKNEVKLVFE

-716 KTEVGI
+716 VTNVGI

-793 TEVEAPEGYQLDE
+793 TEVEAPAGYQLDE

-853 YLDGTSGTGGTV
+853 YLGGTSGTGGTV

-937 NPTKVLAGAKFR
+937 HPTKVLAGAKFR

-980 EKTIIVTEVEAPAG
+980 EKTIIVTEIEAPAG

-1193 TKAPNGF
+1193 TKAPDGF

-1206 QTVTTIAGKVV
+1206 QTITTIAGKTV

-1228 LVIEKRDAETNNLL
+1228 LVIEKRDAQTNELL

-1276 DADGKITISNLRPGN
+1276 GADGKITISNLRPGN
-1291 YIITE
+1291 YI
-1296 IKAPDGY
+1296 
-1303 LIDDPTRNVT
+1303 
-1313 VTAGDTQ
+1313 
-1320 TIVFKNHSTCS
+1320 
-1331 LLIKK
+1331 
-1336 VCTENPDKMLE
+1336 
-1347 GAVFDV
+1347 
-1353 RYADGTVVGDS
+1353 
-1364 NGVFTTGAD
+1364 
-1373 GTILITGL
+1373 
-1381 EANKAIVVTET
+1381 
-1392 KAPDGFAIDT
+1392 
-1402 TPQTITT
+1402 
-1409 QAGKVVQ
+1409 
-1416 LTFANAPYGK
+1416 
-1426 IIIEKRDSKTNEL
+1426 
-1439 LPGAEFRVTTA
+1439 
-1450 AGCEVGQ
+1450 
-1457 NGVIGDTNLTSN
+1457 
-1469 GIFTT
+1469 
-1474 GADGKITITNVRP
+1474 
-1487 GSYVITEIKAP
+1487 ITEIKAP

-1910 KKTGYAQTMNNNVM
+1910 KKTGYAQTMNNNIM

-2059 NWVQSIARWTTSVYS
+2059 NWVQSIARWTTSIYS